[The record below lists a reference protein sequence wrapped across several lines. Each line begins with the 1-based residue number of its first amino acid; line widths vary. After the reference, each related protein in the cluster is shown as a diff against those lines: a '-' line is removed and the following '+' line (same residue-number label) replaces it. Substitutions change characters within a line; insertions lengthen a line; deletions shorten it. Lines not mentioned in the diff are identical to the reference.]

1 MKKLII
7 FSLLVVCF
15 VQATFAIPAYPK
27 PLKVKQADGSWI
39 TIQMHGD
46 EHGHYVMTSDGIP
59 LVFNAQLRNY
69 EYADWKNGEVQ
80 ASGIKATEASD
91 RSAQVKK
98 FIESQDKSAILES
111 FKRARLQQLQQVF
124 SARRNASLKNG
135 INSASPLSAV
145 SSLVSRSSSNPQEEK
160 LNNFP
165 TTGEVHS
172 LVILVQFADTKFS
185 TVGSDAHQF
194 FNSMLNEP
202 GFTYSNG
209 ANGSAR
215 DFYVNSSNGKFQPQF
230 DVIGPVTLPKKYSYY
245 GANKGSSTD
254 NPVALEEF
262 VREACT
268 LADPLVDFS
277 QYDHNQDGFI
287 DNIYFFY
294 AGKGEADSG
303 DGNAI
308 WPHSAYY
315 ADIAKEAGVT
325 QKSLKLDGIEVGNY
339 TCSNEINGTIITP
352 QPAGIG
358 TFVHEFGH
366 VLGLADHYD
375 IYYGMATFTPGSFD
389 TMDRA
394 SYNNNGNTPAAFS
407 AYERACLGWLDLTV
421 LKNGVDTLN
430 VLPDLND
437 SNKAYM
443 VPVGG
448 TNDQEYFIMENRQ
461 QKGWDAFIP
470 GHGMLLWHIDY
481 EAKAWEKNELN
492 ITGTHQRVDIVE
504 ADNKLTDN
512 TRSGDP
518 FPGTS
523 NVTQCNLTS
532 WAGGKVMSLDDIEEK
547 DGIINL
553 MLGGLNLKLNTPD
566 VKVTEV
572 QDSSIVVGWT
582 DVPVAKRYVLNISSV
597 VNGKKESLPLYN
609 NKVYT
614 AAQPSLHVEGL
625 SPETTYEITLQANRG
640 SYSSDVYT
648 QQFTTAAIP
657 FSKYYVTD
665 VKATAVGKTGFT
677 ASWKGMEVADD
688 YVVTL
693 HKLVY
698 ATEATQKGYDFS
710 KELEG
715 MPSLWKTNGN
725 LSVNNYGEE
734 SPCLRLNKIDTY
746 LKMASVGHRIS
757 SVKFFAKS
765 SSSTKATLAV
775 EAYQNGEWKQ
785 IATLQG
791 GADMASG
798 DTYSYDL
805 PELADSVRLNVIQR
819 TSGAFYI
826 DDVLLGCNALIHEP
840 VAAYQKVSTNG
851 KTEFAFSGLDTDA
864 TYALVVNA
872 SKKGELSYGSK
883 ELIVTPASSTGIS
896 SVTATPSR
904 NGQKRYYDLN
914 GRRVPAKEMRHGI
927 YIVKQGNSVYKIVR

>member
-1 MKKLII
+1 MKKII
-7 FSLLVVCF
+7 ILSLLVVCF
-15 VQATFAIPAYPK
+15 VQTTFAIPAYPK
-27 PLKVKQADGSWI
+27 PLKVKQADGSWL
-39 TIQMHGD
+39 TIQMRGD
-46 EHGHYVMTSDGIP
+46 EHGHYVLTSDGIP
-59 LVFNAQLRNY
+59 LVFNARQKNY
-69 EYADWKNGEVQ
+69 EYADWKNGKVQ
-80 ASGIKATEASD
+80 ASGIKAVEASE
-91 RSAQVKK
+91 RTAKVKA
-98 FIESQDKSAILES
+98 FVESQDKSAILES
-111 FKRARLQQLQQVF
+111 FKRARLQQLQQTL
-124 SARRNASLKNG
+124 SSRRNASLKAG
-135 INSASPLSAV
+135 
-145 SSLVSRSSSNPQEEK
+145 SNPQKEK

-165 TTGEVHS
+165 TIGEVHS

-194 FNSMLNEP
+194 FNNMLNEP

-215 DFYVNSSNGKFQPQF
+215 DFYLNSSNGRFQPQF
-230 DVIGPVTLPKKYSYY
+230 DVIGPVTLPEKYSYY
-245 GANKGSSTD
+245 GANQGSSVD
-254 NPVALEEF
+254 NPARLEQF

-277 QYDHNQDGFI
+277 QYDHNQDGYI

-315 ADIAKEAGVT
+315 SDMAKDAGLSET
-325 QKSLKLDGIEVGNY
+325 SLKLNGVEVGNY
-339 TCSNEINGTIITP
+339 TCSNEINGTLITP

-375 IYYGMATFTPGSFD
+375 VNYGITTFAPGSFD
-389 TMDRA
+389 TMAQA

-481 EAKAWEKNELN
+481 DAKAWEKNELN
-492 ITGTHQRVDIVE
+492 ITGTHQRLDIVE

-512 TRSGDP
+512 TRAGDP

-547 DGIINL
+547 DGVINL

-582 DVPVAKRYVLNISSV
+582 DVPVAKQYVLNISSV

-614 AAQPSLHVEGL
+614 AAQPSLHVERL

-677 ASWKGMEVADD
+677 ASWKGMEAADD

-725 LSVNNYGEE
+725 LSMNNYGEK

-746 LKMASVGHRIS
+746 LKMASAGNRIS

-851 KTEFAFSGLDTDA
+851 KTEFAFSGLETDA

-872 SKKGELSYGSK
+872 SKKGELSYSSK

-904 NGQKRYYDLN
+904 NGQKIFYDLN
-914 GRRVPAKEMRHGI
+914 GRRVSAKEMRHGI

>member
-1 MKKLII
+1 M
-7 FSLLVVCF
+7 
-15 VQATFAIPAYPK
+15 QTTFAIPAYPK
-27 PLKVKQADGSWI
+27 PLKVKQADGSWL
-39 TIQMHGD
+39 TIQMRGD
-46 EHGHYVMTSDGIP
+46 EHGHYVLTSDGIP
-59 LVFNAQLRNY
+59 LVFNARQENY
-69 EYADWKNGEVQ
+69 EYADWKDGKVQ
-80 ASGIKATEASD
+80 ASGIKAVEASE
-91 RSAQVKK
+91 RTAKVKA
-98 FIESQDKSAILES
+98 FVESLDKSAILES
-111 FKRARLQQLQQVF
+111 FKRARLQQLQQTL
-124 SARRNASLKNG
+124 SSRRNASLKAG
-135 INSASPLSAV
+135 
-145 SSLVSRSSSNPQEEK
+145 SNPQKEK

-165 TTGEVHS
+165 TIGEVHS

-194 FNSMLNEP
+194 FNNMLNEP

-215 DFYVNSSNGKFQPQF
+215 DFYLNSSNGRFQPQF
-230 DVIGPVTLPKKYSYY
+230 DVIGPVTLPEKYSYY
-245 GANKGSSTD
+245 GANQGSSVD
-254 NPVALEEF
+254 NPARLEQF

-277 QYDHNQDGFI
+277 QYDHNQDGYI

-315 ADIAKEAGVT
+315 SDMAKDAGLSET
-325 QKSLKLDGIEVGNY
+325 SLKLNGVEVGNY
-339 TCSNEINGTIITP
+339 TCSNEINGTLITP

-375 IYYGMATFTPGSFD
+375 VNYGMTTFAPGSFD
-389 TMDRA
+389 TMAQA

-421 LKNGVDTLN
+421 LKNGVDSLN

-437 SNKAYM
+437 SNKAYV

-448 TNDQEYFIMENRQ
+448 TNDEEYFIMENRQ
-461 QKGWDAFIP
+461 KKGWDAFIP

-481 EAKAWEKNELN
+481 DAKAWEKNELN

-512 TRSGDP
+512 TRAGDP

-648 QQFTTAAIP
+648 QQLTTAAIP

-677 ASWKGMEVADD
+677 ASWEGMEAADD

-725 LSVNNYGEE
+725 LSMNNYGEE

-746 LKMASVGHRIS
+746 LKMASAGNRIS

-775 EAYQNGEWKQ
+775 EAYQNREWKQ

-851 KTEFAFSGLDTDA
+851 KTEFAFSGLETDA

-872 SKKGELSYGSK
+872 SKKGELSYSSK

-896 SVTATPSR
+896 SVTVTPSR
-904 NGQKRYYDLN
+904 NGQKRFYDLN
-914 GRRVPAKEMRHGI
+914 GRRVSAKEMRHGI
-927 YIVKQGNSVYKIVR
+927 YIVKQGNCVYKIVR

>member
-315 ADIAKEAGVT
+315 ADIAKEAGGT

-481 EAKAWEKNELN
+481 DAKAWEKNELN

-597 VNGKKESLPLYN
+597 VNGKKEPLPLYN

-614 AAQPSLHVEGL
+614 AAQPSLHVERL

-677 ASWKGMEVADD
+677 ASWKGMEAADD

-725 LSVNNYGEE
+725 LSMNNYGEE

-746 LKMASVGHRIS
+746 LKMASVGNRIS

-883 ELIVTPASSTGIS
+883 ELIVIPASSTGIS

-914 GRRVPAKEMRHGI
+914 GRRVSAKEMRHGI

>member
-1 MKKLII
+1 MKKIII

-15 VQATFAIPAYPK
+15 VQTTFAIPAYPK
-27 PLKVKQADGSWI
+27 PLKVKQADGSWL
-39 TIQMHGD
+39 TIQMRGD
-46 EHGHYVMTSDGIP
+46 EHGHYVLTSDGIP
-59 LVFNAQLRNY
+59 LVFNARQENY
-69 EYADWKNGEVQ
+69 EYADWKDGKVQ
-80 ASGIKATEASD
+80 ASGIKAVEASE
-91 RSAQVKK
+91 RTAKVKV
-98 FIESQDKSAILES
+98 FVESLDKSAILES
-111 FKRARLQQLQQVF
+111 FKRARLQQLQQTL
-124 SARRNASLKNG
+124 SSRRNASLKAG
-135 INSASPLSAV
+135 
-145 SSLVSRSSSNPQEEK
+145 SNPQKEK

-165 TTGEVHS
+165 TIGEVHS

-194 FNSMLNEP
+194 FNNMLNEP

-215 DFYVNSSNGKFQPQF
+215 DFYLNSSNGRFQPQF
-230 DVIGPVTLPKKYSYY
+230 DVIGPVTLPEKYSYY
-245 GANKGSSTD
+245 GANQGSSVD
-254 NPVALEEF
+254 NPARLEQF

-277 QYDHNQDGFI
+277 QYDHNQDGYI

-315 ADIAKEAGVT
+315 SDMAKDAGLSET
-325 QKSLKLDGIEVGNY
+325 SLKLDGIEVGNY
-339 TCSNEINGTIITP
+339 TCSNEINGTLITP

-375 IYYGMATFTPGSFD
+375 VNYGMTTFAPGSFD
-389 TMDRA
+389 TMAQA

-421 LKNGVDTLN
+421 LKNGVDSLN

-437 SNKAYM
+437 SNKAYV

-448 TNDQEYFIMENRQ
+448 TNDEEYFIMENRQ
-461 QKGWDAFIP
+461 KKGWDAFIP

-481 EAKAWEKNELN
+481 DAKAWEKNELN

-512 TRSGDP
+512 TRAGDP

-648 QQFTTAAIP
+648 QQLTTAAIP

-677 ASWKGMEVADD
+677 ASWKGMEAADD

-710 KELEG
+710 DELDG

-725 LSVNNYGEE
+725 LSMNNYGEE

-746 LKMASVGHRIS
+746 LKMASVGNRIS

-851 KTEFAFSGLDTDA
+851 KTEFAFSGLETDA

-872 SKKGELSYGSK
+872 SKKGELSYSSK

-896 SVTATPSR
+896 SVTVTPSR
-904 NGQKRYYDLN
+904 NGQKRFYDLN
-914 GRRVPAKEMRHGI
+914 GRRVSAKEMRHGI
-927 YIVKQGNSVYKIVR
+927 YIVKQGNCVYKIVR

>member
-1 MKKLII
+1 MKRIII

-15 VQATFAIPAYPK
+15 VQTTFAIPAYPK
-27 PLKVKQADGSWI
+27 PLKVKQADGSWL
-39 TIQMHGD
+39 TIQMRGD
-46 EHGHYVMTSDGIP
+46 EHGHYVLTSDGIP
-59 LVFNAQLRNY
+59 LVFNARQENY
-69 EYADWKNGEVQ
+69 EYADWKDGKVQ
-80 ASGIKATEASD
+80 ASGIKAVEASE
-91 RSAQVKK
+91 RTAKVKA
-98 FIESQDKSAILES
+98 FVESLDKSAILES
-111 FKRARLQQLQQVF
+111 FKRARLQQLQQTL
-124 SARRNASLKNG
+124 SSRRNASLKAG
-135 INSASPLSAV
+135 
-145 SSLVSRSSSNPQEEK
+145 SNPQKEK

-165 TTGEVHS
+165 TIGEVHS

-194 FNSMLNEP
+194 FNNMLNEP

-215 DFYVNSSNGKFQPQF
+215 DFYLNSSNGRFQPQF
-230 DVIGPVTLPKKYSYY
+230 DVIGPVTLPEKYSYY
-245 GANKGSSTD
+245 GANQGSSVD
-254 NPVALEEF
+254 NPARLEQF

-277 QYDHNQDGFI
+277 QYDHNQDGYI

-315 ADIAKEAGVT
+315 SDMAKDAGLSET
-325 QKSLKLDGIEVGNY
+325 SLKLDGIEVGNY
-339 TCSNEINGTIITP
+339 TCSNEINGTLITP

-375 IYYGMATFTPGSFD
+375 VNYGMTTFAPGSFD
-389 TMDRA
+389 TMAQA

-421 LKNGVDTLN
+421 LKNGVDSLN

-437 SNKAYM
+437 SNKAYV

-448 TNDQEYFIMENRQ
+448 TNDEEYFIMENRQ
-461 QKGWDAFIP
+461 KKGWDAFIP

-481 EAKAWEKNELN
+481 DAKAWEKNELN

-512 TRSGDP
+512 TRAGDP

-677 ASWKGMEVADD
+677 ASWKGMEAADD

-725 LSVNNYGEE
+725 LSMNNYGEE

-791 GADMASG
+791 GTDMASG

-872 SKKGELSYGSK
+872 SKKGELSYSSK
-883 ELIVTPASSTGIS
+883 ELIVIPASSTGIS

>member
-1 MKKLII
+1 M
-7 FSLLVVCF
+7 
-15 VQATFAIPAYPK
+15 QTTFAIPAYPK
-27 PLKVKQADGSWI
+27 PLKVKQADGSWL
-39 TIQMHGD
+39 TIQMRGD
-46 EHGHYVMTSDGIP
+46 EHGHYVLTSDGIP
-59 LVFNAQLRNY
+59 LVFNARQENY
-69 EYADWKNGEVQ
+69 EYADWKDGKVQ
-80 ASGIKATEASD
+80 ASGIKAVEASE
-91 RSAQVKK
+91 RTAKVKA
-98 FIESQDKSAILES
+98 FVESLDKSAILES
-111 FKRARLQQLQQVF
+111 FKRARLQQLQQTL
-124 SARRNASLKNG
+124 SSRRNASLKAG
-135 INSASPLSAV
+135 
-145 SSLVSRSSSNPQEEK
+145 SNPQKEK

-165 TTGEVHS
+165 TIGEVHS

-194 FNSMLNEP
+194 FNNMLNEP

-215 DFYVNSSNGKFQPQF
+215 DFYLNSSNGRFQPQF
-230 DVIGPVTLPKKYSYY
+230 DVIGPVTLSEKYSYY
-245 GANKGSSTD
+245 GANQGSSVD
-254 NPVALEEF
+254 NPARLEQF

-277 QYDHNQDGFI
+277 QYDHNQDGYI

-315 ADIAKEAGVT
+315 SDMAKDAGLSET
-325 QKSLKLDGIEVGNY
+325 SLKLNGVEVGNY
-339 TCSNEINGTIITP
+339 TCSNEINGTLITP

-375 IYYGMATFTPGSFD
+375 VNYGMTTFAPGSFD
-389 TMDRA
+389 TMAQA

-421 LKNGVDTLN
+421 LKNGVDSLN

-437 SNKAYM
+437 SNKAYV

-448 TNDQEYFIMENRQ
+448 TNDEEYFIMENRQ
-461 QKGWDAFIP
+461 KKGWDAFIP

-481 EAKAWEKNELN
+481 DAKAWEKNELN

-512 TRSGDP
+512 TRAGDP

-547 DGIINL
+547 DGVINL

-648 QQFTTAAIP
+648 QQLTTAAIP

-677 ASWKGMEVADD
+677 ASWEGMEAADD

-698 ATEATQKGYDFS
+698 ATEATLNGYDFS
-710 KELEG
+710 DELEG

-725 LSVNNYGEE
+725 LSMNNYGEE

-746 LKMASVGHRIS
+746 LKMASVGNRIS

-775 EAYQNGEWKQ
+775 EAYQNREWKQ

-851 KTEFAFSGLDTDA
+851 KTEFAFSGLETDA

-872 SKKGELSYGSK
+872 SKKGELSYSSK

-896 SVTATPSR
+896 SVTVTPSR
-904 NGQKRYYDLN
+904 NGQKRFYDLN
-914 GRRVPAKEMRHGI
+914 GRRVSAKEMRHGI
-927 YIVKQGNSVYKIVR
+927 YIVKQGNCVYKIVR

>member
-1 MKKLII
+1 M
-7 FSLLVVCF
+7 
-15 VQATFAIPAYPK
+15 QATFAIPAYPK

-80 ASGIKATEASD
+80 ASSIKATEASD

-315 ADIAKEAGVT
+315 ADIAKEAGAT

-339 TCSNEINGTIITP
+339 TCSNEINGTVIKP

-481 EAKAWEKNELN
+481 DAKAWEKNELN

-512 TRSGDP
+512 TRAGDP

-547 DGIINL
+547 DGVINL

-572 QDSSIVVGWT
+572 QDSSIVIGWT
-582 DVPVAKRYVLNISSV
+582 DVPVAKQYVLNISSV

-614 AAQPSLHVEGL
+614 AAQPSLHVERL

-677 ASWKGMEVADD
+677 ASWKGMEAADD

-725 LSVNNYGEE
+725 LSMNNYGEE

-746 LKMASVGHRIS
+746 LKMASAGNRIS

-851 KTEFAFSGLDTDA
+851 KTEFAFSGLETDA

-872 SKKGELSYGSK
+872 SKKGELSYSSQ

-904 NGQKRYYDLN
+904 NGQKRFYDLN
-914 GRRVPAKEMRHGI
+914 GRRVSAKEMRHGI

>member
-1 MKKLII
+1 MKRIII

-15 VQATFAIPAYPK
+15 VQTTFAIPAYPK
-27 PLKVKQADGSWI
+27 PLKVKQADGSWL
-39 TIQMHGD
+39 TIQMRGD
-46 EHGHYVMTSDGIP
+46 EHGHYVLTSDGIP
-59 LVFNAQLRNY
+59 LVFNARQKNY
-69 EYADWKNGEVQ
+69 EYADWKDGKVQ
-80 ASGIKATEASD
+80 ASGIKAAEASE
-91 RSAQVKK
+91 RTAKVKAFVK
-98 FIESQDKSAILES
+98 SQDKSAILES
-111 FKRARLQQLQQVF
+111 FKRARLQQLQQTL
-124 SARRNASLKNG
+124 SSRRNVSLK
-135 INSASPLSAV
+135 A
-145 SSLVSRSSSNPQEEK
+145 SSNPQKEK

-165 TTGEVHS
+165 TIGEVHS

-194 FNSMLNEP
+194 FNNMLNEP

-215 DFYVNSSNGKFQPQF
+215 DFYLNSSNGRFQPQF
-230 DVIGPVTLPKKYSYY
+230 DVIGPVTLPEKYSYY
-245 GANKGSSTD
+245 GANQGSSVD
-254 NPVALEEF
+254 NPARLEQF

-277 QYDHNQDGFI
+277 QYDHNQDGYI

-315 ADIAKEAGVT
+315 SDMAKDAGLSET
-325 QKSLKLDGIEVGNY
+325 SLKLNGVEVGNY
-339 TCSNEINGTIITP
+339 TCSNEINGTLITP

-375 IYYGMATFTPGSFD
+375 VNYGMTTFAPGSFD
-389 TMDRA
+389 TMAQA

-421 LKNGVDTLN
+421 LKDGVDSLN

-437 SNKAYM
+437 SNKAYV

-448 TNDQEYFIMENRQ
+448 TNDEEYFIMENRQ
-461 QKGWDAFIP
+461 KKGWDAFIP

-481 EAKAWEKNELN
+481 DAKAWEKNELN

-504 ADNKLTDN
+504 ADNKLSDN
-512 TRSGDP
+512 TRAGDP

-640 SYSSDVYT
+640 SYSSAVYT
-648 QQFTTAAIP
+648 QQLTTAAIP

-677 ASWKGMEVADD
+677 ASWEGMEAADD

-710 KELEG
+710 DELEG

-725 LSVNNYGEE
+725 LSMNNYGEE

-746 LKMASVGHRIS
+746 LKMASVGNRIS

-851 KTEFAFSGLDTDA
+851 KTEFAFSGLETDA

-872 SKKGELSYGSK
+872 SKKGELSYSSK

-896 SVTATPSR
+896 SVTVTPSR
-904 NGQKRYYDLN
+904 NGQKRFYDLN
-914 GRRVPAKEMRHGI
+914 GRRVSAKEMRHGI
-927 YIVKQGNSVYKIVR
+927 YIVKQGNCVYKIVR

>member
-1 MKKLII
+1 MKKIII

-15 VQATFAIPAYPK
+15 VQTTFAIPAYPK
-27 PLKVKQADGSWI
+27 PLKVKQADGSWL
-39 TIQMHGD
+39 TIQMRGD
-46 EHGHYVMTSDGIP
+46 EHGHYVLTSDGIP
-59 LVFNAQLRNY
+59 LVFNARQKNY
-69 EYADWKNGEVQ
+69 EYADWKDGKVQ
-80 ASGIKATEASD
+80 ASGIKAVEASE
-91 RSAQVKK
+91 RTAKVKA
-98 FIESQDKSAILES
+98 FVESQDKSAILES
-111 FKRARLQQLQQVF
+111 FKRARLQQLQQTL
-124 SARRNASLKNG
+124 SSRRNASLKAG
-135 INSASPLSAV
+135 
-145 SSLVSRSSSNPQEEK
+145 SNPQKEK

-165 TTGEVHS
+165 TIGEVHS

-185 TVGSDAHQF
+185 TVGSDAYQF
-194 FNSMLNEP
+194 FNNMLNEP

-215 DFYVNSSNGKFQPQF
+215 DFYLNSSNGRFQPQF
-230 DVIGPVTLPKKYSYY
+230 DVIGPVTLPEKYSYY
-245 GANKGSSTD
+245 GANQGSSVD
-254 NPVALEEF
+254 NPVRLEEF
-262 VREACT
+262 VREACK
-268 LADPLVDFS
+268 LADPSVDFS
-277 QYDHNQDGFI
+277 QYDHNQDGYI

-315 ADIAKEAGVT
+315 SDIASQAGT
-325 QKSLKLDGIEVGNY
+325 AQTSLKLDGVEVGNY

-375 IYYGMATFTPGSFD
+375 VNYGITTFAPGYFD
-389 TMDRA
+389 TMAQA

-407 AYERACLGWLDLTV
+407 AYERACLGWIDLTV

-437 SNKAYM
+437 SNKAYV

-481 EAKAWEKNELN
+481 DAKAWEKNELN
-492 ITGTHQRVDIVE
+492 ITADHQRVDIVE
-504 ADNKLTDN
+504 ADKKLTDN
-512 TRSGDP
+512 TRAGDP

-547 DGIINL
+547 DGVINL

-625 SPETTYEITLQANRG
+625 SPETTYEITLQASRG

-677 ASWKGMEVADD
+677 ASWKGMEAADD

-698 ATEATQKGYDFS
+698 ATEATQKGYDFG

-715 MPSLWKTNGN
+715 MPSLWETNGN
-725 LSVNNYGEE
+725 LSMNNYGEE

-746 LKMASVGHRIS
+746 LKMASAGNRIS

-775 EAYQNGEWKQ
+775 EAYQNREWKQ

-851 KTEFAFSGLDTDA
+851 KTEFAFSGLETDA

-872 SKKGELSYGSK
+872 SKKGELSYSSK

-904 NGQKRYYDLN
+904 NGQKRFYDLN
-914 GRRVPAKEMRHGI
+914 GRRVSAKEMRHGI

>member
-1 MKKLII
+1 MKRIII

-15 VQATFAIPAYPK
+15 VQTTFAIPAYPK
-27 PLKVKQADGSWI
+27 PLKVKQADGSWL
-39 TIQMHGD
+39 TIQMRGD
-46 EHGHYVMTSDGIP
+46 EHGHYVLTSDGIP
-59 LVFNAQLRNY
+59 LVFNARQKNY
-69 EYADWKNGEVQ
+69 EYADWKDGKVQ
-80 ASGIKATEASD
+80 ASGIKAVEASE
-91 RSAQVKK
+91 RTAKVKA
-98 FIESQDKSAILES
+98 FVESQDKSAILES
-111 FKRARLQQLQQVF
+111 FKRARLQQLQQTL
-124 SARRNASLKNG
+124 SSRRNASLKAG
-135 INSASPLSAV
+135 
-145 SSLVSRSSSNPQEEK
+145 SNPQKEK

-165 TTGEVHS
+165 TIGEVHS

-194 FNSMLNEP
+194 FNNMLNEP

-215 DFYVNSSNGKFQPQF
+215 DFYLNSSNGRFQPQF
-230 DVIGPVTLPKKYSYY
+230 DVIGPVTLPEKYSYY
-245 GANKGSSTD
+245 GANQGSSVD
-254 NPVALEEF
+254 NPARLEQF

-277 QYDHNQDGFI
+277 QYDHNQDGYI

-315 ADIAKEAGVT
+315 SDMAKDAGLSET
-325 QKSLKLDGIEVGNY
+325 SLKLDGIEVGNY
-339 TCSNEINGTIITP
+339 TCSNEINGTLITP

-375 IYYGMATFTPGSFD
+375 VNYGMTTFAPGSFD
-389 TMDRA
+389 TMAQA

-421 LKNGVDTLN
+421 LKNGVDSLN

-437 SNKAYM
+437 SNKAYV

-448 TNDQEYFIMENRQ
+448 TNDEEYFIMENRQ
-461 QKGWDAFIP
+461 KKGWDAFIP

-481 EAKAWEKNELN
+481 DAKAWEKNELN

-512 TRSGDP
+512 TRAGDP

-572 QDSSIVVGWT
+572 LDSSIVVGWT

-640 SYSSDVYT
+640 SYSSDVYI
-648 QQFTTAAIP
+648 QQLTTAAIP

-677 ASWKGMEVADD
+677 ASWEGMEAADD

-710 KELEG
+710 DELEG

-725 LSVNNYGEE
+725 LSMNNYGEE

-746 LKMASVGHRIS
+746 LKMASVGNRIS

-851 KTEFAFSGLDTDA
+851 KTEFAFSGLETDA

-872 SKKGELSYGSK
+872 SKKGELSYSSK

-896 SVTATPSR
+896 SVTVTPSR
-904 NGQKRYYDLN
+904 NGQKRFYDLN
-914 GRRVPAKEMRHGI
+914 GRRVSAKEMRHGI
-927 YIVKQGNSVYKIVR
+927 YIVKQGNCVYKIVR

>member
-1 MKKLII
+1 M
-7 FSLLVVCF
+7 
-15 VQATFAIPAYPK
+15 QTTFAIPAYPK
-27 PLKVKQADGSWI
+27 PLKVKQADGSWL
-39 TIQMHGD
+39 TIQMRGD
-46 EHGHYVMTSDGIP
+46 EHGHYVLTSDGIP
-59 LVFNAQLRNY
+59 LVFNARQENY
-69 EYADWKNGEVQ
+69 EYADWKDGKVQ
-80 ASGIKATEASD
+80 ASGIKAAEASE
-91 RSAQVKK
+91 RTAKVKAFVK
-98 FIESQDKSAILES
+98 SQDKSAILES
-111 FKRARLQQLQQVF
+111 FKRARLQQLQQTL
-124 SARRNASLKNG
+124 SSRRNASLKAG
-135 INSASPLSAV
+135 
-145 SSLVSRSSSNPQEEK
+145 SNPQKEK

-165 TTGEVHS
+165 TIGEVHS

-194 FNSMLNEP
+194 FNNMLNEP

-215 DFYVNSSNGKFQPQF
+215 DFYLNSSNGRFQPQF
-230 DVIGPVTLPKKYSYY
+230 DVIGPVTLSEKYSYY
-245 GANKGSSTD
+245 GANQGSSVD
-254 NPVALEEF
+254 NPARLEQF

-277 QYDHNQDGFI
+277 QYDHNQDGYI

-315 ADIAKEAGVT
+315 SDMAKDAGLSET
-325 QKSLKLDGIEVGNY
+325 SLKLNGVEVGNY
-339 TCSNEINGTIITP
+339 TCSNEINGTLITP

-375 IYYGMATFTPGSFD
+375 VNYGMTTFAPGSFD
-389 TMDRA
+389 TMAQA

-421 LKNGVDTLN
+421 LKNGVDSLN

-437 SNKAYM
+437 SNKAYV

-448 TNDQEYFIMENRQ
+448 TNDEEYFIMENRQ
-461 QKGWDAFIP
+461 KKGWDAFIP

-481 EAKAWEKNELN
+481 DAKAWEKNELN

-512 TRSGDP
+512 TRAGDP

-614 AAQPSLHVEGL
+614 AAQPSLHVERL

-677 ASWKGMEVADD
+677 ASWEGMEAADD

-698 ATEATQKGYDFS
+698 ATEATLNGYDFS
-710 KELEG
+710 DELEG

-725 LSVNNYGEE
+725 LSMNNYGEE

-746 LKMASVGHRIS
+746 LKMASVGNRIS

-775 EAYQNGEWKQ
+775 EAYQNREWKQ

-851 KTEFAFSGLDTDA
+851 KTEFAFSGLETDA

-872 SKKGELSYGSK
+872 SKKGELSYSSK

-896 SVTATPSR
+896 SVTVTPSR
-904 NGQKRYYDLN
+904 NGQKRFYDLN
-914 GRRVPAKEMRHGI
+914 GRRVSAKEMRHGI
-927 YIVKQGNSVYKIVR
+927 YIVKQGNCVYKIVR

>member
-1 MKKLII
+1 MKKIII

-15 VQATFAIPAYPK
+15 VQTTFAIPAYPK
-27 PLKVKQADGSWI
+27 PLKVKQADGSWL
-39 TIQMHGD
+39 TIQMRGD
-46 EHGHYVMTSDGIP
+46 EHGHYVLTSDGIP
-59 LVFNAQLRNY
+59 LVFNARQENY
-69 EYADWKNGEVQ
+69 EYADWKDGKVQ
-80 ASGIKATEASD
+80 ASGIKAVEASE
-91 RSAQVKK
+91 RTAKVKA
-98 FIESQDKSAILES
+98 FVESLDKSAILES
-111 FKRARLQQLQQVF
+111 FKRARLQQLQQTL
-124 SARRNASLKNG
+124 SSRRNASLKAG
-135 INSASPLSAV
+135 
-145 SSLVSRSSSNPQEEK
+145 SNPQKEK

-165 TTGEVHS
+165 TIGEVHS

-194 FNSMLNEP
+194 FNNMLNEP

-215 DFYVNSSNGKFQPQF
+215 DFYLNSSNGRFQPQF
-230 DVIGPVTLPKKYSYY
+230 DVIGPVTLPEKYSYY
-245 GANKGSSTD
+245 GANQGSSVD
-254 NPVALEEF
+254 NPARLEQF

-277 QYDHNQDGFI
+277 QYDHNQDGYI

-315 ADIAKEAGVT
+315 SDMAKDAGLSET
-325 QKSLKLDGIEVGNY
+325 SLKLDGIEVGNY
-339 TCSNEINGTIITP
+339 TCSNEINGTLITP

-375 IYYGMATFTPGSFD
+375 VNYGMTTFAPGSFD
-389 TMDRA
+389 TMAQA

-421 LKNGVDTLN
+421 LKNGVDSLN

-437 SNKAYM
+437 SNKAYV

-448 TNDQEYFIMENRQ
+448 TNDEEYFIMENRQ
-461 QKGWDAFIP
+461 KKGWDAFIP

-481 EAKAWEKNELN
+481 DAKAWEKNELN

-512 TRSGDP
+512 TRAGDP

-677 ASWKGMEVADD
+677 ASWKGMEAADD

-725 LSVNNYGEE
+725 LSMNNYGEE

-746 LKMASVGHRIS
+746 LKMSSAGNRIS

-914 GRRVPAKEMRHGI
+914 GRRVSATEMRHGI

>member
-1 MKKLII
+1 MKKIII

-15 VQATFAIPAYPK
+15 VQTTFAIPAYPK
-27 PLKVKQADGSWI
+27 PLKVKQADGSWL
-39 TIQMHGD
+39 TIQMRGD
-46 EHGHYVMTSDGIP
+46 EHGHYVLTPDGIP
-59 LVFNAQLRNY
+59 LVFNARQENY
-69 EYADWKNGEVQ
+69 EYADWKDGKVQ
-80 ASGIKATEASD
+80 ASGIKAVEASE
-91 RSAQVKK
+91 RTAKVKA
-98 FIESQDKSAILES
+98 FVESLDKSAILES
-111 FKRARLQQLQQVF
+111 FKRARLQQLQQTL
-124 SARRNASLKNG
+124 SSRRNASLKAG
-135 INSASPLSAV
+135 
-145 SSLVSRSSSNPQEEK
+145 SNPQKEK

-165 TTGEVHS
+165 TIGEVHS

-194 FNSMLNEP
+194 FNNMLNEP

-215 DFYVNSSNGKFQPQF
+215 DFYLNSSNGRFQPQF
-230 DVIGPVTLPKKYSYY
+230 DVIGPVTLPEKYSYY
-245 GANKGSSTD
+245 GANQGSSVD
-254 NPVALEEF
+254 NPARLEQF

-277 QYDHNQDGFI
+277 QYDHNQDGYI

-315 ADIAKEAGVT
+315 SDMAKDAGLSET
-325 QKSLKLDGIEVGNY
+325 SLKLDGIEVGNY
-339 TCSNEINGTIITP
+339 TCSNEINGTLITP

-375 IYYGMATFTPGSFD
+375 VNYGMTTFAPGSFD
-389 TMDRA
+389 TMAQA

-421 LKNGVDTLN
+421 LKNGVDSLN

-437 SNKAYM
+437 SNKAYV

-448 TNDQEYFIMENRQ
+448 TNDEEYFIMENRQ
-461 QKGWDAFIP
+461 KKGWDAFIP

-481 EAKAWEKNELN
+481 DAKAWEKNELN

-512 TRSGDP
+512 TRAGDP

-648 QQFTTAAIP
+648 QQLTTAAIP

-677 ASWKGMEVADD
+677 ASWKGMEAADD

-698 ATEATQKGYDFS
+698 ATESTQKGYDFS
-710 KELEG
+710 DELEG
-715 MPSLWKTNGN
+715 MPSLWETNGN
-725 LSVNNYGEE
+725 LSMNNYGEE

-746 LKMASVGHRIS
+746 LKMASAGNRIS

-840 VAAYQKVSTNG
+840 VAAYQKASTNG
-851 KTEFAFSGLDTDA
+851 KTEFAFSGLETDA

-872 SKKGELSYGSK
+872 SKKGELSYSSK

-904 NGQKRYYDLN
+904 NGQKRFYDLN
-914 GRRVPAKEMRHGI
+914 GRRVSAKEMRYGI

>member
-1 MKKLII
+1 MKRIII

-15 VQATFAIPAYPK
+15 VQTTFAIPAYPK
-27 PLKVKQADGSWI
+27 PLKVKQADGSWL
-39 TIQMHGD
+39 TIQMRGD
-46 EHGHYVMTSDGIP
+46 EHGHYVLTSDGIP
-59 LVFNAQLRNY
+59 LVFNARQKNY
-69 EYADWKNGEVQ
+69 EYADWKDGKVQ
-80 ASGIKATEASD
+80 ASGIKAVEASE
-91 RSAQVKK
+91 RTAKVKA
-98 FIESQDKSAILES
+98 FVESQDKSAILES
-111 FKRARLQQLQQVF
+111 FKRARLQQLQQTL
-124 SARRNASLKNG
+124 SSRRNASLKVG
-135 INSASPLSAV
+135 
-145 SSLVSRSSSNPQEEK
+145 SNPQKEK

-165 TTGEVHS
+165 TIGEVHS

-194 FNSMLNEP
+194 FNNMLNEP

-215 DFYVNSSNGKFQPQF
+215 DFYLNSSNGRFQPQF
-230 DVIGPVTLPKKYSYY
+230 DVIGPVTLPEKYSYY
-245 GANKGSSTD
+245 GANKGSSVD
-254 NPVALEEF
+254 NPVRLEEF

-268 LADPLVDFS
+268 LAAPSVDFS

-315 ADIAKEAGVT
+315 SDIATQAGAAQT
-325 QKSLKLDGIEVGNY
+325 SLKLNGVEVGNY
-339 TCSNEINGTIITP
+339 TCSNEINGTLITP

-375 IYYGMATFTPGSFD
+375 VNYGITTFAPGSFD
-389 TMDRA
+389 TMAQA

-448 TNDQEYFIMENRQ
+448 TDDQEYFIMENRQ

-481 EAKAWEKNELN
+481 DAKAWEKNELN
-492 ITGTHQRVDIVE
+492 ISGTHQRLDIVE

-512 TRSGDP
+512 TRAGDP

-547 DGIINL
+547 DGVINL

-582 DVPVAKRYVLNISSV
+582 DVPVAKQYVLNISSV

-614 AAQPSLHVEGL
+614 VAQPSLHVERL

-640 SYSSDVYT
+640 SYSSDGYT

-677 ASWKGMEVADD
+677 ASWKGMEAADD

-725 LSVNNYGEE
+725 LSMNNYGEE

-746 LKMASVGHRIS
+746 LKMASAGNRIS

-840 VAAYQKVSTNG
+840 VAAYQKVSTHG
-851 KTEFAFSGLDTDA
+851 KTEFAFSGLESDA
-864 TYALVVNA
+864 TYALVVNG
-872 SKKGELSYGSK
+872 SKKGELSYSSK

-904 NGQKRYYDLN
+904 HGKKVFYDLN
-914 GRRVPAKEMRHGI
+914 GRRVSAKEMRHGI

>member
-1 MKKLII
+1 MKRIII

-15 VQATFAIPAYPK
+15 VQTTFAIPAYPK
-27 PLKVKQADGSWI
+27 PLKVKQADGSWL
-39 TIQMHGD
+39 TIQMRGD
-46 EHGHYVMTSDGIP
+46 EHGHYVLTSDGIP
-59 LVFNAQLRNY
+59 LVFNARQENY
-69 EYADWKNGEVQ
+69 EYADWKDGKVQ
-80 ASGIKATEASD
+80 ASGIKAVEASE
-91 RSAQVKK
+91 RTAKVKA
-98 FIESQDKSAILES
+98 FVESLDKSAILES
-111 FKRARLQQLQQVF
+111 FKRARLQQLQQTL
-124 SARRNASLKNG
+124 SSRRNASLKAG
-135 INSASPLSAV
+135 
-145 SSLVSRSSSNPQEEK
+145 SNPQKEK

-165 TTGEVHS
+165 TIGEVHS

-194 FNSMLNEP
+194 FNNMLNEP

-215 DFYVNSSNGKFQPQF
+215 DFYLNSSNGRFQPQF
-230 DVIGPVTLPKKYSYY
+230 DVIGPVTLPEKYSYY
-245 GANKGSSTD
+245 GANQGSSVD
-254 NPVALEEF
+254 NPARLEQF

-277 QYDHNQDGFI
+277 QYDHNQDGYI

-315 ADIAKEAGVT
+315 SDMAKDAGLSET
-325 QKSLKLDGIEVGNY
+325 SLKLDGIEVGNY
-339 TCSNEINGTIITP
+339 TCSNEINGTLITP

-375 IYYGMATFTPGSFD
+375 VNYGMTTFAPGSFD
-389 TMDRA
+389 TMAQA

-421 LKNGVDTLN
+421 LKNGVDSLN

-437 SNKAYM
+437 SNKAYV

-448 TNDQEYFIMENRQ
+448 TNDEEYFIMENRQ
-461 QKGWDAFIP
+461 KKGWDAFIP

-481 EAKAWEKNELN
+481 DAKAWEKNELN

-512 TRSGDP
+512 TRAGDP

-648 QQFTTAAIP
+648 QQLTTAAIP

-677 ASWKGMEVADD
+677 ASWKGMEAADD
-688 YVVTL
+688 YVVAL

-698 ATEATQKGYDFS
+698 ATESTQKGYDFS
-710 KELEG
+710 DELEG
-715 MPSLWKTNGN
+715 MPSLWETNGN
-725 LSVNNYGEE
+725 LSMNNYGEE

-746 LKMASVGHRIS
+746 LKMASAGNRIS

-851 KTEFAFSGLDTDA
+851 KTEFAFSGLETDA

-872 SKKGELSYGSK
+872 SKKGELSYSSK

-904 NGQKRYYDLN
+904 NGQKRFYDLN
-914 GRRVPAKEMRHGI
+914 GRRVSAKEMRYGI

>member
-1 MKKLII
+1 M
-7 FSLLVVCF
+7 
-15 VQATFAIPAYPK
+15 QTTFAIPAYPK
-27 PLKVKQADGSWI
+27 PLKVKQADGSWL
-39 TIQMHGD
+39 TIQMRGD
-46 EHGHYVMTSDGIP
+46 EHGHYVLTSDGIP
-59 LVFNAQLRNY
+59 LVFNARQKNY
-69 EYADWKNGEVQ
+69 EYADWKDGKVQ
-80 ASGIKATEASD
+80 ASGIKAVEASE
-91 RSAQVKK
+91 RTAKVKA
-98 FIESQDKSAILES
+98 FVESQDKSAILES
-111 FKRARLQQLQQVF
+111 FKRARLQQLQQTL
-124 SARRNASLKNG
+124 SSRRNASLKAG
-135 INSASPLSAV
+135 
-145 SSLVSRSSSNPQEEK
+145 SNPQKEK

-165 TTGEVHS
+165 TIGEVHS

-194 FNSMLNEP
+194 FNNMLNEP

-215 DFYVNSSNGKFQPQF
+215 DFYLNSSNGRFQPQF
-230 DVIGPVTLPKKYSYY
+230 DVIGPVTLPEKYSYY
-245 GANKGSSTD
+245 GANQGSSVD
-254 NPVALEEF
+254 NPARLEQF

-277 QYDHNQDGFI
+277 QYDHNQDGYI

-315 ADIAKEAGVT
+315 SDMAKDAGLSET
-325 QKSLKLDGIEVGNY
+325 SLKLDGIEVGNY
-339 TCSNEINGTIITP
+339 TCSNEINGTLITP

-375 IYYGMATFTPGSFD
+375 VNYGMTTFAPGSFD
-389 TMDRA
+389 TMAQA

-421 LKNGVDTLN
+421 LKNGVDSLN

-437 SNKAYM
+437 SNKAYV

-448 TNDQEYFIMENRQ
+448 TNDEEYFIMENRQ
-461 QKGWDAFIP
+461 KKGWDAFIP

-481 EAKAWEKNELN
+481 DAKAWEKNELN

-512 TRSGDP
+512 TRAGDP

-640 SYSSDVYT
+640 SYSSAVYT
-648 QQFTTAAIP
+648 QQLTTAAIP

-677 ASWKGMEVADD
+677 ASWKGMEAADD

-710 KELEG
+710 DELEG

-725 LSVNNYGEE
+725 LSMNNYGEE

-746 LKMASVGHRIS
+746 LKMASVGNRIS

-851 KTEFAFSGLDTDA
+851 KTEFAFSGLETDA

-872 SKKGELSYGSK
+872 SKKGELSYSSK

-896 SVTATPSR
+896 SVTVTPSR
-904 NGQKRYYDLN
+904 NGQKRFYDLN
-914 GRRVPAKEMRHGI
+914 GRRVSAKEMRHGI
-927 YIVKQGNSVYKIVR
+927 YIVKQGNCVYKIVR

>member
-1 MKKLII
+1 MKRIII

-15 VQATFAIPAYPK
+15 VQTTFAIPAYPK
-27 PLKVKQADGSWI
+27 PLKVKQADGSWL
-39 TIQMHGD
+39 TIQMRGD
-46 EHGHYVMTSDGIP
+46 EHGHYVLTSDGIP
-59 LVFNAQLRNY
+59 LVFNARQKNY
-69 EYADWKNGEVQ
+69 EYADWKDGKVQ
-80 ASGIKATEASD
+80 ASGIKAAEASERTAKVKAFVENQD
-91 RSAQVKK
+91 R
-98 FIESQDKSAILES
+98 SAILES
-111 FKRARLQQLQQVF
+111 FKRARLQQLQQTL
-124 SARRNASLKNG
+124 SSRRNASLKAG
-135 INSASPLSAV
+135 
-145 SSLVSRSSSNPQEEK
+145 SNPQKEK

-165 TTGEVHS
+165 TIGEVHS

-194 FNSMLNEP
+194 FNNMLNEP

-215 DFYVNSSNGKFQPQF
+215 DFYLNSSNGRFQPQF
-230 DVIGPVTLPKKYSYY
+230 DVIGPVTLPEKYSYY
-245 GANKGSSTD
+245 GANKGSSVD
-254 NPVALEEF
+254 NPVRLEEF

-268 LADPLVDFS
+268 LADPSVDFS
-277 QYDHNQDGFI
+277 QYDHNQDGYI

-315 ADIAKEAGVT
+315 SDIASQAGAAQT
-325 QKSLKLDGIEVGNY
+325 SLKLDGVEVGNY
-339 TCSNEINGTIITP
+339 TCSNEINGTLITP

-375 IYYGMATFTPGSFD
+375 VNYGITTFAPGSFD
-389 TMDRA
+389 TMAQA

-437 SNKAYM
+437 SNKAYV

-481 EAKAWEKNELN
+481 DAKAWEKNELN
-492 ITGTHQRVDIVE
+492 ITGTHQRLDIVE

-512 TRSGDP
+512 TRAGDP

-677 ASWKGMEVADD
+677 ASWKGMEAADD

-725 LSVNNYGEE
+725 LSMNNYGEE

-746 LKMASVGHRIS
+746 LKMASAGNRMS

-851 KTEFAFSGLDTDA
+851 KTEFAFSGLETDA

-872 SKKGELSYGSK
+872 SKKGELSYSSQ

-904 NGQKRYYDLN
+904 NGQKRFYDLN
-914 GRRVPAKEMRHGI
+914 GRRVSAKEMRHGI

>member
-1 MKKLII
+1 M
-7 FSLLVVCF
+7 
-15 VQATFAIPAYPK
+15 QTTFAIPAYPK
-27 PLKVKQADGSWI
+27 PLKVKQADGSWL
-39 TIQMHGD
+39 TIQMRGD
-46 EHGHYVMTSDGIP
+46 EHGHYVLTSDGIP
-59 LVFNAQLRNY
+59 LVFNARQENY
-69 EYADWKNGEVQ
+69 EYADWKDGKVQ
-80 ASGIKATEASD
+80 ASGIKAVEASE
-91 RSAQVKK
+91 RTAKVKA
-98 FIESQDKSAILES
+98 FVESLDKSAILES
-111 FKRARLQQLQQVF
+111 FKRARLQQLQQTL
-124 SARRNASLKNG
+124 SSRRNASLKAG
-135 INSASPLSAV
+135 
-145 SSLVSRSSSNPQEEK
+145 SNPQKEK

-165 TTGEVHS
+165 TIGEVHS

-194 FNSMLNEP
+194 FNNMLNEP

-215 DFYVNSSNGKFQPQF
+215 DFYLNSSNGRFQPQF
-230 DVIGPVTLPKKYSYY
+230 DVIGPVTLPEKYSYY
-245 GANKGSSTD
+245 GANQGSSVD
-254 NPVALEEF
+254 NPARLEQF

-277 QYDHNQDGFI
+277 QYDHNQDGYI

-315 ADIAKEAGVT
+315 SDMAKDAGLSET
-325 QKSLKLDGIEVGNY
+325 SLKLDGIEVGNY
-339 TCSNEINGTIITP
+339 TCSNEINGTLITP

-375 IYYGMATFTPGSFD
+375 VNYGMTTFAPGSFD
-389 TMDRA
+389 TMAQA

-421 LKNGVDTLN
+421 LKNGVDSLN

-437 SNKAYM
+437 SNKAYV

-448 TNDQEYFIMENRQ
+448 TNDEEYFIMENRQ
-461 QKGWDAFIP
+461 KKGWDAFIP

-481 EAKAWEKNELN
+481 DAKAWEKNELN

-512 TRSGDP
+512 TRAGDP

-648 QQFTTAAIP
+648 QQLTTAAIP

-677 ASWKGMEVADD
+677 ASWKGMEAADD

-710 KELEG
+710 KELDG

-725 LSVNNYGEE
+725 LSMNNYGEE

-746 LKMASVGHRIS
+746 LKMASAGNRIS

-851 KTEFAFSGLDTDA
+851 KTEFAFSGLETDA

-872 SKKGELSYGSK
+872 SKKGELSYSSK

-904 NGQKRYYDLN
+904 NGQKRFYDLN
-914 GRRVPAKEMRHGI
+914 GRRVSAKEMRHGI

>member
-1 MKKLII
+1 M
-7 FSLLVVCF
+7 
-15 VQATFAIPAYPK
+15 QTTFAIPAYPK
-27 PLKVKQADGSWI
+27 PLKVKQADGSWL
-39 TIQMHGD
+39 TIQMRGD
-46 EHGHYVMTSDGIP
+46 EHGHYVLTSDGIP
-59 LVFNAQLRNY
+59 LVFNARQKNY
-69 EYADWKNGEVQ
+69 EYADWKDGKVQ
-80 ASGIKATEASD
+80 ASGIKAAEASE
-91 RSAQVKK
+91 RTAKVKAFVK
-98 FIESQDKSAILES
+98 SQDKSAILES
-111 FKRARLQQLQQVF
+111 FKRARLQQLQQTL
-124 SARRNASLKNG
+124 SSRRNVSLKVG
-135 INSASPLSAV
+135 
-145 SSLVSRSSSNPQEEK
+145 SNPQKEK

-165 TTGEVHS
+165 TIGEVHS

-194 FNSMLNEP
+194 FNNMLNEP

-215 DFYVNSSNGKFQPQF
+215 DFYLNSSNGRFQPQF
-230 DVIGPVTLPKKYSYY
+230 DVIGPVTLPEKYSYY
-245 GANKGSSTD
+245 GANQGSSVD
-254 NPVALEEF
+254 NPARLEQF

-277 QYDHNQDGFI
+277 QYDHNQDGYI

-315 ADIAKEAGVT
+315 SDMAKDAGLSET
-325 QKSLKLDGIEVGNY
+325 SLKLDGIEVGNY
-339 TCSNEINGTIITP
+339 TCSNEINGTLITP

-375 IYYGMATFTPGSFD
+375 VNYGITTFAPGSFD
-389 TMDRA
+389 TMAQA

-481 EAKAWEKNELN
+481 DAKAWEKNELN
-492 ITGTHQRVDIVE
+492 ITGTHQRLDIVE

-512 TRSGDP
+512 TRAGDP

-547 DGIINL
+547 DGVINL

-572 QDSSIVVGWT
+572 QDSSIVIGWT
-582 DVPVAKRYVLNISSV
+582 DVPVAKQYVLNISSV

-614 AAQPSLHVEGL
+614 AAQPSLHVERL
-625 SPETTYEITLQANRG
+625 SPETTYEITLQVNRG

-677 ASWKGMEVADD
+677 ASWKSMEAADD

-725 LSVNNYGEE
+725 LSMNNYGEE

-746 LKMASVGHRIS
+746 LKMASVGNRIS

-851 KTEFAFSGLDTDA
+851 KTEFAFSGLETDA

-872 SKKGELSYGSK
+872 SKKGELSYSSK

-904 NGQKRYYDLN
+904 NGQKRFYDLN
-914 GRRVPAKEMRHGI
+914 GRRVSAKEMRHGI

>member
-1 MKKLII
+1 MKRIII

-15 VQATFAIPAYPK
+15 VQTTFAIPAYPK
-27 PLKVKQADGSWI
+27 PLKVKQADGSWL
-39 TIQMHGD
+39 TIQMRGD
-46 EHGHYVMTSDGIP
+46 EHGHYVLTSDGIP
-59 LVFNAQLRNY
+59 LVFNARQKNY
-69 EYADWKNGEVQ
+69 EYADWKNGKVQ
-80 ASGIKATEASD
+80 ASGFKATDVSE
-91 RSAQVKK
+91 RSAQVKS
-98 FIESQDKSAILES
+98 FIQAQDKSAILES
-111 FKRARLQQLQQVF
+111 FKRARLQQLQQTL
-124 SARRNASLKNG
+124 SSRRNASLK
-135 INSASPLSAV
+135 A
-145 SSLVSRSSSNPQEEK
+145 SSNPQEEK

-165 TTGEVHS
+165 TIGEVHS

-185 TVGSDAHQF
+185 TVGSDAYQF
-194 FNSMLNEP
+194 FDNMLNEP

-215 DFYVNSSNGKFQPQF
+215 DFYLNSSNGRFQPKF
-230 DVIGPVTLPKKYSYY
+230 DVIGPVTLPEKYSYY
-245 GANKGSSTD
+245 GANKGSSVD
-254 NPVALEEF
+254 NPVRLEEF
-262 VREACT
+262 VREACK
-268 LADPLVDFS
+268 LADPSVDFS

-315 ADIAKEAGVT
+315 SDIASQAGAAQT
-325 QKSLKLDGIEVGNY
+325 SLKLDGVEVGNY
-339 TCSNEINGTIITP
+339 TCSNEINGTLITP

-375 IYYGMATFTPGSFD
+375 VNYGITTFAPGYFD
-389 TMDRA
+389 TMAQA

-437 SNKAYM
+437 SNKAYV

-481 EAKAWEKNELN
+481 DAKAWEKNELN

-582 DVPVAKRYVLNISSV
+582 AVPVAKRYVLNISSV
-597 VNGKKESLPLYN
+597 VNGKKEPLPLYN

-614 AAQPSLHVEGL
+614 AAQPSLHVERL

-677 ASWKGMEVADD
+677 ASWKGMEAADD

-725 LSVNNYGEE
+725 LSMNNYGEE

-746 LKMASVGHRIS
+746 LKMASAGNRIS

-791 GADMASG
+791 GTDMASG

-914 GRRVPAKEMRHGI
+914 GRRVSATEMRHGI

>member
-1 MKKLII
+1 MKRIII

-15 VQATFAIPAYPK
+15 VQTTFAIPAYPK
-27 PLKVKQADGSWI
+27 PLKVKQADGSWL
-39 TIQMHGD
+39 TIQMRGD
-46 EHGHYVMTSDGIP
+46 EHGHYVLTSDGIP
-59 LVFNAQLRNY
+59 LVFNARQENY
-69 EYADWKNGEVQ
+69 EYADWKDGKVQ
-80 ASGIKATEASD
+80 ASGIKAVEASE
-91 RSAQVKK
+91 RTAKVKA
-98 FIESQDKSAILES
+98 FVESLDKSAILES
-111 FKRARLQQLQQVF
+111 FKRARLQQLQQTL
-124 SARRNASLKNG
+124 SSRRNASLKAG
-135 INSASPLSAV
+135 
-145 SSLVSRSSSNPQEEK
+145 SNPQKEK

-165 TTGEVHS
+165 TIGEVHS

-194 FNSMLNEP
+194 FNNMLNEP

-215 DFYVNSSNGKFQPQF
+215 DFYLNSSNGRFQPQF
-230 DVIGPVTLPKKYSYY
+230 DVIGPVTLPEKYSYY
-245 GANKGSSTD
+245 GANQGSSVD
-254 NPVALEEF
+254 NPARLEQF

-277 QYDHNQDGFI
+277 QYDHNQDGYI

-315 ADIAKEAGVT
+315 SDMAKDAGLSET
-325 QKSLKLDGIEVGNY
+325 SLKLDGIEVGNY
-339 TCSNEINGTIITP
+339 TCSNEINGTLITP

-375 IYYGMATFTPGSFD
+375 VNYGMTTFAPGSFD
-389 TMDRA
+389 TMAQA

-421 LKNGVDTLN
+421 LKNGVDSLN

-437 SNKAYM
+437 SNKAYV

-448 TNDQEYFIMENRQ
+448 TNDEEYFIMENRQ
-461 QKGWDAFIP
+461 KKGWDAFIP

-481 EAKAWEKNELN
+481 DAKAWEKNELN

-512 TRSGDP
+512 TRAGDP

-648 QQFTTAAIP
+648 QQLTTAAIP

-677 ASWKGMEVADD
+677 ASWKGMEAADD

-710 KELEG
+710 KELDG
-715 MPSLWKTNGN
+715 MPSLWETNGN
-725 LSVNNYGEE
+725 LSMNNYGEE

-746 LKMASVGHRIS
+746 LKMASAGNRIS

-851 KTEFAFSGLDTDA
+851 KTEFAFSGLETDA

-872 SKKGELSYGSK
+872 SKKGELSYSSK

-904 NGQKRYYDLN
+904 NGQKRFYDLN
-914 GRRVPAKEMRHGI
+914 GRRVSAKEMRHGI

>member
-1 MKKLII
+1 MKRIII

-15 VQATFAIPAYPK
+15 VQTTFAIPAYPK
-27 PLKVKQADGSWI
+27 PLKVKQADGSWL
-39 TIQMHGD
+39 TIQMRGD
-46 EHGHYVMTSDGIP
+46 EHGHYVLTSDGIP
-59 LVFNAQLRNY
+59 LVFNARQKNY
-69 EYADWKNGEVQ
+69 EYADWKDGKVQ
-80 ASGIKATEASD
+80 ASGIKAAEASE
-91 RSAQVKK
+91 RTAKVKA
-98 FIESQDKSAILES
+98 FVESQDKSAILES
-111 FKRARLQQLQQVF
+111 FKRARLQQLQQTL
-124 SARRNASLKNG
+124 SSRRNVSLK
-135 INSASPLSAV
+135 A
-145 SSLVSRSSSNPQEEK
+145 SSNPQKEK

-165 TTGEVHS
+165 TIGEVHS

-194 FNSMLNEP
+194 FNNMLNEP

-215 DFYVNSSNGKFQPQF
+215 DFYLNSSNGRFQPKF
-230 DVIGPVTLPKKYSYY
+230 DVIGPVTLPEKYSYY
-245 GANKGSSTD
+245 GANKGSSVD
-254 NPVALEEF
+254 NPVRLEEF

-268 LADPLVDFS
+268 LADPSVDFS

-303 DGNAI
+303 DGNAL

-315 ADIAKEAGVT
+315 SDIATQAGADQT
-325 QKSLKLDGIEVGNY
+325 SLKLDGVEVGNY
-339 TCSNEINGTIITP
+339 TCSNEINGTLITP

-375 IYYGMATFTPGSFD
+375 VNYGITTFAPGSFD
-389 TMDRA
+389 TMAQA

-481 EAKAWEKNELN
+481 DAKAWEKNELN

-512 TRSGDP
+512 TRAGDP

-547 DGIINL
+547 DGVINL

-572 QDSSIVVGWT
+572 QDSSIVIGWT
-582 DVPVAKRYVLNISSV
+582 DVPVAKQYVLNISSV

-614 AAQPSLHVEGL
+614 AAQPSLHVERL

-677 ASWKGMEVADD
+677 ASWKGMEAADD

-725 LSVNNYGEE
+725 LSMNNYGEE

-746 LKMASVGHRIS
+746 LKMASAGNRIS
-757 SVKFFAKS
+757 SVKFFVKS

-851 KTEFAFSGLDTDA
+851 KTEFAFSGLETDA

-872 SKKGELSYGSK
+872 SKKGELSYSSK

-904 NGQKRYYDLN
+904 NGQKRFYDLN
-914 GRRVPAKEMRHGI
+914 GRRVSAKEMRHGI

>member
-407 AYERACLGWLDLTV
+407 AYERACLGWIDLTV

-437 SNKAYM
+437 SNKAYV

-481 EAKAWEKNELN
+481 DAKAWEKNELN
-492 ITGTHQRVDIVE
+492 ITADHQRVDIVE

-512 TRSGDP
+512 TRAGDP

-547 DGIINL
+547 DGVINL

-582 DVPVAKRYVLNISSV
+582 EVPVAKRYVLNISSV

-614 AAQPSLHVEGL
+614 AAQPSLHVERL

-665 VKATAVGKTGFT
+665 VKAAAVGKTGFT
-677 ASWKGMEVADD
+677 ASWKGMEAADD

-698 ATEATQKGYDFS
+698 ASEATQKGYDFS

-715 MPSLWKTNGN
+715 MPSLWETNGN
-725 LSVNNYGEE
+725 LSMNYYGEE
-734 SPCLRLNKIDTY
+734 TPCLRLNKIDTY
-746 LKMASVGHRIS
+746 LKMASAGNRIS

-826 DDVLLGCNALIHEP
+826 DDVLLGCNALIKEP
-840 VAAYQKVSTNG
+840 VATYQKVSTHG
-851 KTEFAFSGLDTDA
+851 KTEFAFSGLESDA
-864 TYALVVNA
+864 TYALVVNG
-872 SKKGELSYGSK
+872 SKKGELSYNSK

-904 NGQKRYYDLN
+904 NGQKRFYDLN
-914 GRRVPAKEMRHGI
+914 GRRVSAKEMRHGI

>member
-1 MKKLII
+1 MKKII
-7 FSLLVVCF
+7 ILSLLVVCF
-15 VQATFAIPAYPK
+15 VQTTFAIPAYPK
-27 PLKVKQADGSWI
+27 PLKVKQADGSWL

-46 EHGHYVMTSDGIP
+46 EHGHYVLTSDGIP
-59 LVFNAQLRNY
+59 LVFNARQKNY
-69 EYADWKNGEVQ
+69 EYADWKDGKVQ
-80 ASGIKATEASD
+80 ASGIKAVEASE
-91 RSAQVKK
+91 RTAKVKA
-98 FIESQDKSAILES
+98 FVESLDKSAILES
-111 FKRARLQQLQQVF
+111 FKRARLQQLQQTL
-124 SARRNASLKNG
+124 SSRRNASLKAG
-135 INSASPLSAV
+135 
-145 SSLVSRSSSNPQEEK
+145 SNPQKEK

-165 TTGEVHS
+165 TIGEVHS

-194 FNSMLNEP
+194 FNNMLNEP

-215 DFYVNSSNGKFQPQF
+215 DFYLNSSNGRFQPQF
-230 DVIGPVTLPKKYSYY
+230 DVIGPVTLPEKYSYY
-245 GANKGSSTD
+245 GANQGSSVD
-254 NPVALEEF
+254 NPARLEQF

-277 QYDHNQDGFI
+277 QYDHNQDGYI

-315 ADIAKEAGVT
+315 SDMAKDAGLSET
-325 QKSLKLDGIEVGNY
+325 SLKLDGIEVGNY
-339 TCSNEINGTIITP
+339 TCSNEINGTLITP

-375 IYYGMATFTPGSFD
+375 VNYGMTTFAPGSFD
-389 TMDRA
+389 TMAQA

-421 LKNGVDTLN
+421 LKNGVDSLN

-437 SNKAYM
+437 SNKAYV

-448 TNDQEYFIMENRQ
+448 TNDEEYFIMENRQ
-461 QKGWDAFIP
+461 KKGWDAFIP

-481 EAKAWEKNELN
+481 DAKAWEKNELN

-512 TRSGDP
+512 TRAGDP

-648 QQFTTAAIP
+648 QQLTTAAIP

-677 ASWKGMEVADD
+677 ASWKGMEAADD

-710 KELEG
+710 KELDG
-715 MPSLWKTNGN
+715 MPSLWETNGN
-725 LSVNNYGEE
+725 LSMNNYGEE

-746 LKMASVGHRIS
+746 LKMASAGNRIS

-851 KTEFAFSGLDTDA
+851 KTEFAFSGLETDA

-872 SKKGELSYGSK
+872 SKKGELSYSSK

-896 SVTATPSR
+896 SVTVTPSR
-904 NGQKRYYDLN
+904 NGQKRFYDLN
-914 GRRVPAKEMRHGI
+914 GRRVSAKEMRHGI
-927 YIVKQGNSVYKIVR
+927 YIVKQGNCVYKIVR

>member
-1 MKKLII
+1 M
-7 FSLLVVCF
+7 
-15 VQATFAIPAYPK
+15 QTTFAIPAYPK
-27 PLKVKQADGSWI
+27 PLKVKQADGSWL
-39 TIQMHGD
+39 TIQMRGD

-59 LVFNAQLRNY
+59 LVFNARQRNY
-69 EYADWKNGEVQ
+69 EYADWKDGKVQ
-80 ASGIKATEASD
+80 ASGIKAAEASE
-91 RSAQVKK
+91 RTAKVKAFVK
-98 FIESQDKSAILES
+98 SQDKSAILES
-111 FKRARLQQLQQVF
+111 FKRARLQQLQQVL
-124 SARRNASLKNG
+124 SSRRNVSLK
-135 INSASPLSAV
+135 A
-145 SSLVSRSSSNPQEEK
+145 SSNPQKEK

-165 TTGEVHS
+165 TIGEVHS

-194 FNSMLNEP
+194 FNNMLNEP

-215 DFYVNSSNGKFQPQF
+215 DFYLNSSNGRFQPQF
-230 DVIGPVTLPKKYSYY
+230 DVIGPVTLPEKYSYY
-245 GANKGSSTD
+245 GANKGSSVD
-254 NPVALEEF
+254 NPVRLEEF

-268 LADPLVDFS
+268 LADPSVDFS

-315 ADIAKEAGVT
+315 SDIASQAGAT
-325 QKSLKLDGIEVGNY
+325 QTSLKLDGVEVGNY

-375 IYYGMATFTPGSFD
+375 VNYGITTFAPGYFD
-389 TMDRA
+389 TMAQA

-407 AYERACLGWLDLTV
+407 AYERACLGWIDLIV

-437 SNKAYM
+437 SNKAYV

-448 TNDQEYFIMENRQ
+448 TNDAEYFIMENRQ

-481 EAKAWEKNELN
+481 DAKAWEKNELN
-492 ITGTHQRVDIVE
+492 ITADHQRVDIVE
-504 ADNKLTDN
+504 ADKKLTDN
-512 TRSGDP
+512 TRAGDP

-547 DGIINL
+547 DGVINL

-566 VKVTEV
+566 VKVAEV

-582 DVPVAKRYVLNISSV
+582 DVPVAKQYVLNISSV

-614 AAQPSLHVEGL
+614 AAQPSLHVERL
-625 SPETTYEITLQANRG
+625 SPETTYEITLQASRG

-677 ASWKGMEVADD
+677 ASWKGMEAADD

-725 LSVNNYGEE
+725 LSMNNYGEE

-746 LKMASVGHRIS
+746 LKMASAGNRIS

-851 KTEFAFSGLDTDA
+851 KTEFAFSGLETDA

-872 SKKGELSYGSK
+872 SKKGELSYSSK

-904 NGQKRYYDLN
+904 NGQKRFYDLN
-914 GRRVPAKEMRHGI
+914 GRRVSAKEMRHGI

>member
-1 MKKLII
+1 M
-7 FSLLVVCF
+7 
-15 VQATFAIPAYPK
+15 QTTFAIPAYPK
-27 PLKVKQADGSWI
+27 PLKVKQADGSWL
-39 TIQMHGD
+39 TIQMRGD
-46 EHGHYVMTSDGIP
+46 EHGHYVLTSDGIP
-59 LVFNAQLRNY
+59 LVFNARQKNY
-69 EYADWKNGEVQ
+69 EYADWKDGKVQ
-80 ASGIKATEASD
+80 ASGIKAAEASE
-91 RSAQVKK
+91 RTAKVKAFVK
-98 FIESQDKSAILES
+98 SQDKSAILES
-111 FKRARLQQLQQVF
+111 FKRARLQQLQQTL
-124 SARRNASLKNG
+124 SSRRNVSLK
-135 INSASPLSAV
+135 A
-145 SSLVSRSSSNPQEEK
+145 SSNPQKEK

-165 TTGEVHS
+165 TIGEVHS

-194 FNSMLNEP
+194 FNNMLNEP

-215 DFYVNSSNGKFQPQF
+215 DFYLNSSNGRFQPQF
-230 DVIGPVTLPKKYSYY
+230 DVIGPVTLPEKYSYY
-245 GANKGSSTD
+245 GANQGSSVD
-254 NPVALEEF
+254 NPARLEQF

-277 QYDHNQDGFI
+277 QYDHNQDGYI

-315 ADIAKEAGVT
+315 SDMAKDAGLSET
-325 QKSLKLDGIEVGNY
+325 SLKLNGVEVGNY
-339 TCSNEINGTIITP
+339 TCSNEINGTLITP

-375 IYYGMATFTPGSFD
+375 VNYGMTTFAPGSFD
-389 TMDRA
+389 TMAQA

-421 LKNGVDTLN
+421 LKDGVDSLN

-437 SNKAYM
+437 SNKAYV

-448 TNDQEYFIMENRQ
+448 TDDEEYFIMENRQ
-461 QKGWDAFIP
+461 KKGWDAFIP

-481 EAKAWEKNELN
+481 DAKAWEKNELN

-504 ADNKLTDN
+504 ADNKLSDN
-512 TRSGDP
+512 TRAGDP

-609 NKVYT
+609 KVYT

-640 SYSSDVYT
+640 SYSSAVYT
-648 QQFTTAAIP
+648 QQLTTAAIP

-677 ASWKGMEVADD
+677 ASWEGMEAADD

-710 KELEG
+710 DELEG

-725 LSVNNYGEE
+725 LSMNNYGEE

-746 LKMASVGHRIS
+746 LKMASVGNRIS

-851 KTEFAFSGLDTDA
+851 KTEFAFSGLETDA

-872 SKKGELSYGSK
+872 SKKGELSYSSK

-896 SVTATPSR
+896 SVTVTPSR
-904 NGQKRYYDLN
+904 NGQKRFYDLN
-914 GRRVPAKEMRHGI
+914 GRRVSAKEMRHGI
-927 YIVKQGNSVYKIVR
+927 YIVKQGNCVYKIVR

>member
-481 EAKAWEKNELN
+481 DAKAWEKNELN

-532 WAGGKVMSLDDIEEK
+532 WAGGRVMSLDDIEEK

-625 SPETTYEITLQANRG
+625 SPETAYEITLQANRG

-677 ASWKGMEVADD
+677 ASWKGMEAADD

-725 LSVNNYGEE
+725 LSMNNYGEE

-746 LKMASVGHRIS
+746 LKMASVGNRIS

-826 DDVLLGCNALIHEP
+826 DDVLLGCNALIHES

-883 ELIVTPASSTGIS
+883 ELIVIPASSTGIS

-914 GRRVPAKEMRHGI
+914 GRRVSATEMRHGI

>member
-1 MKKLII
+1 MKKIII

-15 VQATFAIPAYPK
+15 VQTTFAIPAYPK
-27 PLKVKQADGSWI
+27 PLKVKQADGSWL
-39 TIQMHGD
+39 TIQMRGD
-46 EHGHYVMTSDGIP
+46 EHGHYVLTSDGIP
-59 LVFNAQLRNY
+59 LVFNARQENY
-69 EYADWKNGEVQ
+69 EYADWKDGKVQ
-80 ASGIKATEASD
+80 ASGIKAVEASE
-91 RSAQVKK
+91 RTAKVKA
-98 FIESQDKSAILES
+98 FVESLDKSAILES
-111 FKRARLQQLQQVF
+111 FKRARLQQLQQTL
-124 SARRNASLKNG
+124 SSRRNASLKAG
-135 INSASPLSAV
+135 
-145 SSLVSRSSSNPQEEK
+145 SNPQKEK

-165 TTGEVHS
+165 TIGEVHS

-194 FNSMLNEP
+194 FNNMLNEP

-215 DFYVNSSNGKFQPQF
+215 DFYLNSSNGRFQPQF
-230 DVIGPVTLPKKYSYY
+230 DVIGPVTLPEKYSYY
-245 GANKGSSTD
+245 GANQGSSVD
-254 NPVALEEF
+254 NPARLEQF

-277 QYDHNQDGFI
+277 QYDHNQDGYI

-315 ADIAKEAGVT
+315 SDMAKDAGLSET
-325 QKSLKLDGIEVGNY
+325 SLKLNGVEVGNY
-339 TCSNEINGTIITP
+339 TCSNEINGTLITP

-375 IYYGMATFTPGSFD
+375 VNYGMTTFAPGSFD
-389 TMDRA
+389 TMAQA

-421 LKNGVDTLN
+421 LKNGVDSLN

-437 SNKAYM
+437 SNKAYV

-448 TNDQEYFIMENRQ
+448 TNDEEYFIMENRQ
-461 QKGWDAFIP
+461 KKGWDAFIP

-481 EAKAWEKNELN
+481 DAKAWEKNELN

-504 ADNKLTDN
+504 ADNKLSDN
-512 TRSGDP
+512 TRAGDP

-648 QQFTTAAIP
+648 QQLTTAAIP

-677 ASWKGMEVADD
+677 ASWKGMEAADD

-710 KELEG
+710 KELDG

-725 LSVNNYGEE
+725 LSMNNYGEE
-734 SPCLRLNKIDTY
+734 LPCLRLNKIDTY
-746 LKMASVGHRIS
+746 LKMASVGNRIS

-851 KTEFAFSGLDTDA
+851 KTEFAFSGLETDA

-872 SKKGELSYGSK
+872 SKKGELSYSSK

-896 SVTATPSR
+896 SVTVTPSR
-904 NGQKRYYDLN
+904 NGQKRFYDLN
-914 GRRVPAKEMRHGI
+914 GRRVSAKEMRHGI
-927 YIVKQGNSVYKIVR
+927 YIVKQGNCVYKIVR

>member
-1 MKKLII
+1 M
-7 FSLLVVCF
+7 
-15 VQATFAIPAYPK
+15 QTTFAIPAYPK
-27 PLKVKQADGSWI
+27 PLKVKQADGSWL
-39 TIQMHGD
+39 TIQMRGD
-46 EHGHYVMTSDGIP
+46 EHGHYVLTSDGIP
-59 LVFNAQLRNY
+59 VVFNARQRNY
-69 EYADWKNGEVQ
+69 EYADWKDGKVQ
-80 ASGIKATEASD
+80 ASGIKAAEASE
-91 RSAQVKK
+91 RTAKVKAFVK
-98 FIESQDKSAILES
+98 SQDKSAILES
-111 FKRARLQQLQQVF
+111 FKRARLQQLQQTL
-124 SARRNASLKNG
+124 SSRRNVSLK
-135 INSASPLSAV
+135 A
-145 SSLVSRSSSNPQEEK
+145 SSNPQKEK

-165 TTGEVHS
+165 TIGEVHS

-194 FNSMLNEP
+194 FNNMLNEP

-215 DFYVNSSNGKFQPQF
+215 DFYLNSSNGRFQPKF
-230 DVIGPVTLPKKYSYY
+230 DVIGPVTLPEKYSYY
-245 GANKGSSTD
+245 GANKGSSVD
-254 NPVALEEF
+254 NPVRLEEF

-268 LADPLVDFS
+268 LADPSVDFS

-315 ADIAKEAGVT
+315 SDMAKDAGLSET
-325 QKSLKLDGIEVGNY
+325 SLKLNGVEVGNY
-339 TCSNEINGTIITP
+339 TCSNEINGTLITP

-375 IYYGMATFTPGSFD
+375 VNYGITTFAPGSFD
-389 TMDRA
+389 TMAQA

-407 AYERACLGWLDLTV
+407 AYERACLGWIDLTV

-437 SNKAYM
+437 SNKAYV
-443 VPVGG
+443 VPVRG
-448 TNDQEYFIMENRQ
+448 TNDAEYFIMENRQ

-481 EAKAWEKNELN
+481 DAKAWEKNELN
-492 ITGTHQRVDIVE
+492 ITGNHQRVDIVE

-512 TRSGDP
+512 TRAGDP

-547 DGIINL
+547 DGVINL

-566 VKVTEV
+566 VKVAEV

-665 VKATAVGKTGFT
+665 VKAAAVGKTGFT
-677 ASWKGMEVADD
+677 ASWKGMEAADD

-698 ATEATQKGYDFS
+698 ASEATQKGYDFS

-715 MPSLWKTNGN
+715 MPSLWETNGN
-725 LSVNNYGEE
+725 LSMNYYGEE
-734 SPCLRLNKIDTY
+734 TPCLRLNKIDTY
-746 LKMASVGHRIS
+746 LKMASAGNRIS

-851 KTEFAFSGLDTDA
+851 KTEFAFSGLETDA
-864 TYALVVNA
+864 TYALVVNG
-872 SKKGELSYGSK
+872 SKKGELSYNSK

-904 NGQKRYYDLN
+904 NGKKVFYDLN
-914 GRRVPAKEMRHGI
+914 GRRVSAKELRHGI

>member
-1 MKKLII
+1 MKKII
-7 FSLLVVCF
+7 ILSLLVVCF
-15 VQATFAIPAYPK
+15 VQTTFAIPAYPK
-27 PLKVKQADGSWI
+27 PLKVKQADGSWL
-39 TIQMHGD
+39 TIQMRGD
-46 EHGHYVMTSDGIP
+46 EHGHYVLTSDGIP
-59 LVFNAQLRNY
+59 LVFNARQENY
-69 EYADWKNGEVQ
+69 EYADWKDGKVQ
-80 ASGIKATEASD
+80 ASGIKAVEASE
-91 RSAQVKK
+91 RTAKVKA
-98 FIESQDKSAILES
+98 FVESLDKSAILES
-111 FKRARLQQLQQVF
+111 FKRARLQQLQQTL
-124 SARRNASLKNG
+124 SSRRNASLKAG
-135 INSASPLSAV
+135 
-145 SSLVSRSSSNPQEEK
+145 SNPQKEK

-165 TTGEVHS
+165 TIGEVHS

-194 FNSMLNEP
+194 FNNMLNEP

-215 DFYVNSSNGKFQPQF
+215 DFYLNSSNGRFQPQF
-230 DVIGPVTLPKKYSYY
+230 DVIGPVTLPEKYSYY
-245 GANKGSSTD
+245 GANQGSSVD
-254 NPVALEEF
+254 NPARLEQF

-277 QYDHNQDGFI
+277 QYDHNQDGYI

-315 ADIAKEAGVT
+315 SDMAKDAGLSET
-325 QKSLKLDGIEVGNY
+325 SLKLNGVEVGNY
-339 TCSNEINGTIITP
+339 TCSNEINGTLITP

-375 IYYGMATFTPGSFD
+375 VNYGMTTFAPGSFD
-389 TMDRA
+389 TMAQA

-421 LKNGVDTLN
+421 LKNGVDSLN

-437 SNKAYM
+437 SNKAYV

-448 TNDQEYFIMENRQ
+448 TNDEEYFIMENRQ
-461 QKGWDAFIP
+461 KKGWDAFIP

-481 EAKAWEKNELN
+481 DAKAWEKNELN

-512 TRSGDP
+512 TRAGDP

-566 VKVTEV
+566 VKVTEI

-597 VNGKKESLPLYN
+597 VNGKKEPLPLYN

-614 AAQPSLHVEGL
+614 AAQPSLHVERL

-677 ASWKGMEVADD
+677 ASWKGMEAADD

-693 HKLVY
+693 HQLVY
-698 ATEATQKGYDFS
+698 ASEATQKGYDFGN
-710 KELEG
+710 ELEG
-715 MPSLWKTNGN
+715 MPSLWETNGN
-725 LSVNNYGEE
+725 LSMTSYGEE
-734 SPCLRLNKIDTY
+734 VPCLRLNKMDSY
-746 LKMASVGHRIS
+746 LKMASAKERIS

-775 EAYQNGEWKQ
+775 EAYQDGEWKQ

-840 VAAYQKVSTNG
+840 VTAYQKVSTNG

-914 GRRVPAKEMRHGI
+914 GRRVSAKEMRHGI
-927 YIVKQGNSVYKIVR
+927 YIVKQGNCVYKIVR

>member
-1 MKKLII
+1 M
-7 FSLLVVCF
+7 
-15 VQATFAIPAYPK
+15 QTTFAIPAYPK
-27 PLKVKQADGSWI
+27 PLKVKQADGSWL
-39 TIQMHGD
+39 TIQMRGD
-46 EHGHYVMTSDGIP
+46 EHGHYVLTSDGIP
-59 LVFNAQLRNY
+59 LVFNARQENY
-69 EYADWKNGEVQ
+69 EYADWKDGKVQ
-80 ASGIKATEASD
+80 ASGIKAVEASE
-91 RSAQVKK
+91 RTAKVKA
-98 FIESQDKSAILES
+98 FVESLDKSAILES
-111 FKRARLQQLQQVF
+111 FKRARLQQLQQTL
-124 SARRNASLKNG
+124 SSRRNASLKAG
-135 INSASPLSAV
+135 
-145 SSLVSRSSSNPQEEK
+145 SNPQKEK

-165 TTGEVHS
+165 TIGEVHS

-194 FNSMLNEP
+194 FNNMLNEP

-215 DFYVNSSNGKFQPQF
+215 DFYLNSSNGRFQPQF
-230 DVIGPVTLPKKYSYY
+230 DVIGPVTLPEKYSYY
-245 GANKGSSTD
+245 GANQGSSVD
-254 NPVALEEF
+254 NPARLEQF

-277 QYDHNQDGFI
+277 QYDHNQDGYI

-315 ADIAKEAGVT
+315 SDMAKDAGLSET
-325 QKSLKLDGIEVGNY
+325 SLKLDGIEVGNY
-339 TCSNEINGTIITP
+339 TCSNEINGTLITP

-375 IYYGMATFTPGSFD
+375 VNYGMTTFAPGSFD
-389 TMDRA
+389 TMAQA

-421 LKNGVDTLN
+421 LKNGVDSLN

-437 SNKAYM
+437 SNKAYV

-448 TNDQEYFIMENRQ
+448 TNDEEYFIMENRQ
-461 QKGWDAFIP
+461 KKGWDAFIP

-481 EAKAWEKNELN
+481 DAKAWEKNELN

-512 TRSGDP
+512 TRAGDP

-648 QQFTTAAIP
+648 QQLTTAAIP

-677 ASWKGMEVADD
+677 ASWKGMEAADD

-710 KELEG
+710 KELDG

-725 LSVNNYGEE
+725 LSMNNYGEE

-746 LKMASVGHRIS
+746 LKMASAGNRIS

-851 KTEFAFSGLDTDA
+851 KTEFAFSGLETDA

-872 SKKGELSYGSK
+872 SKKGELSYSSK
-883 ELIVTPASSTGIS
+883 KLIVTPASSTGIS

-904 NGQKRYYDLN
+904 NGQKRFYDLN
-914 GRRVPAKEMRHGI
+914 GRRVSAKEMRHGI

>member
-1 MKKLII
+1 MKRIII

-15 VQATFAIPAYPK
+15 VQTTFAIPAYPK
-27 PLKVKQADGSWI
+27 PLKVKQADGSWL
-39 TIQMHGD
+39 TIQMRGD
-46 EHGHYVMTSDGIP
+46 EHGHYVLTSDGIP
-59 LVFNAQLRNY
+59 LVFNARQKNY
-69 EYADWKNGEVQ
+69 EYADWKDGKVQ
-80 ASGIKATEASD
+80 ASGIKAAEASE
-91 RSAQVKK
+91 RTAKVKAFVK
-98 FIESQDKSAILES
+98 SQDKSAILES
-111 FKRARLQQLQQVF
+111 FKRARLQQLQQVL
-124 SARRNASLKNG
+124 SARRNVSLK
-135 INSASPLSAV
+135 A
-145 SSLVSRSSSNPQEEK
+145 SSNPQKEK

-165 TTGEVHS
+165 TIGEVHS

-194 FNSMLNEP
+194 FNNMLNEP

-215 DFYVNSSNGKFQPQF
+215 DFYLNSSNGRFQPQF
-230 DVIGPVTLPKKYSYY
+230 DVIGPVTLPEKYSYY
-245 GANKGSSTD
+245 GANKGSSVD
-254 NPVALEEF
+254 NPVRLEEF

-268 LADPLVDFS
+268 LADPSVDFS

-315 ADIAKEAGVT
+315 SDIASQAGAAQT
-325 QKSLKLDGIEVGNY
+325 SLKLDGVEVGNY

-375 IYYGMATFTPGSFD
+375 VNYGITTFAPGSFD
-389 TMDRA
+389 TMAQA

-443 VPVGG
+443 VSVGG
-448 TNDQEYFIMENRQ
+448 TNDEEYFIMENRQ

-481 EAKAWEKNELN
+481 DAKAWEKNELN

-512 TRSGDP
+512 TRAGDP

-582 DVPVAKRYVLNISSV
+582 DVPVAKQYVLNISSV

-614 AAQPSLHVEGL
+614 AAQPSLHVERL

-665 VKATAVGKTGFT
+665 VKATTVGKTGFT
-677 ASWKGMEVADD
+677 ASWKGMEAADD

-725 LSVNNYGEE
+725 LSMNNYGEE

-746 LKMASVGHRIS
+746 LKMASAGNRMS

-851 KTEFAFSGLDTDA
+851 KTEFAFSGLETDA

-872 SKKGELSYGSK
+872 SKKGELSYSSQ

-904 NGQKRYYDLN
+904 NGQKRFYDLN
-914 GRRVPAKEMRHGI
+914 GRRISAKEMRHGI

>member
-1 MKKLII
+1 MKKII
-7 FSLLVVCF
+7 ILSLLVVCF
-15 VQATFAIPAYPK
+15 VQTTFAIPAYPK
-27 PLKVKQADGSWI
+27 PLKVKQADGSWL
-39 TIQMHGD
+39 TIQMRGD
-46 EHGHYVMTSDGIP
+46 EHGHYVLTSDGIP
-59 LVFNAQLRNY
+59 LVFNARQENY
-69 EYADWKNGEVQ
+69 EYADWKDGKVQ
-80 ASGIKATEASD
+80 ASGIKAVEASE
-91 RSAQVKK
+91 RTAKVKA
-98 FIESQDKSAILES
+98 FVESLDKSAILES
-111 FKRARLQQLQQVF
+111 FKRARLQQLQQTL
-124 SARRNASLKNG
+124 SSRRNASLKAG
-135 INSASPLSAV
+135 
-145 SSLVSRSSSNPQEEK
+145 SNPQKEK

-165 TTGEVHS
+165 TIGEVHS

-194 FNSMLNEP
+194 FNNMLNEP

-215 DFYVNSSNGKFQPQF
+215 DFYLNSSNGRFQPQF
-230 DVIGPVTLPKKYSYY
+230 DVIGPVTLPEKYSYY
-245 GANKGSSTD
+245 GANKGSSVD
-254 NPVALEEF
+254 NPARLEQF

-277 QYDHNQDGFI
+277 QYDHNQDGYI

-315 ADIAKEAGVT
+315 SDMAKDAGLSET
-325 QKSLKLDGIEVGNY
+325 SLKLDGIEVGNY
-339 TCSNEINGTIITP
+339 TCSNEINGTLITP

-375 IYYGMATFTPGSFD
+375 VNYGMTTFAPGSFD
-389 TMDRA
+389 TMAQA

-421 LKNGVDTLN
+421 LKNGVDSLN

-437 SNKAYM
+437 SNKAYV

-448 TNDQEYFIMENRQ
+448 TNDEEYFIMENRQ
-461 QKGWDAFIP
+461 KKGWDAFIP

-481 EAKAWEKNELN
+481 DAKAWEKNELN

-504 ADNKLTDN
+504 ADNKLADN
-512 TRSGDP
+512 TRAGDP

-640 SYSSDVYT
+640 SYSSAVYT
-648 QQFTTAAIP
+648 QQLTTAAIP

-677 ASWKGMEVADD
+677 ASWEGMEAADD

-710 KELEG
+710 DELEG

-725 LSVNNYGEE
+725 LSMNNYGEE

-746 LKMASVGHRIS
+746 LKMASVGNRIS

-851 KTEFAFSGLDTDA
+851 KTEFAFSGLETDA

-872 SKKGELSYGSK
+872 SKKGELSYSSK

-896 SVTATPSR
+896 SVTVTPSR
-904 NGQKRYYDLN
+904 NGQKRFYDLN
-914 GRRVPAKEMRHGI
+914 GRRVSAKEMRHGI
-927 YIVKQGNSVYKIVR
+927 YIVKQGNCVYKIVR

>member
-1 MKKLII
+1 MKKII
-7 FSLLVVCF
+7 ILSLLVVCF
-15 VQATFAIPAYPK
+15 VQTTFAIPAYPK
-27 PLKVKQADGSWI
+27 PLKVKQADGSWL
-39 TIQMHGD
+39 TIQMRGD
-46 EHGHYVMTSDGIP
+46 EHGHYVLTSDGIP
-59 LVFNAQLRNY
+59 LVFNARQENY
-69 EYADWKNGEVQ
+69 EYADWKDGKVQ
-80 ASGIKATEASD
+80 ASGIKAAEASE
-91 RSAQVKK
+91 RTAKVKAFVK
-98 FIESQDKSAILES
+98 SQDKSAILES
-111 FKRARLQQLQQVF
+111 FKRARLQQLQQTL
-124 SARRNASLKNG
+124 SSRRNVSLK
-135 INSASPLSAV
+135 A
-145 SSLVSRSSSNPQEEK
+145 SSNPQKEK

-165 TTGEVHS
+165 TIGEVHS

-194 FNSMLNEP
+194 FNNMLNEP

-215 DFYVNSSNGKFQPQF
+215 DFYLNSSNGRFQPQF
-230 DVIGPVTLPKKYSYY
+230 DVIGPVTLPEKYSYY
-245 GANKGSSTD
+245 GANQGSSVD
-254 NPVALEEF
+254 NPARLEQF

-277 QYDHNQDGFI
+277 QYDHNQDGYI

-315 ADIAKEAGVT
+315 SDMAKDAGLSET
-325 QKSLKLDGIEVGNY
+325 SLKLNGVEVGNY
-339 TCSNEINGTIITP
+339 TCSNEINGTLITP

-375 IYYGMATFTPGSFD
+375 VNYGMTTFAPGSFD
-389 TMDRA
+389 TMAQA

-421 LKNGVDTLN
+421 LKNGVDSLN

-437 SNKAYM
+437 SNKAYV

-448 TNDQEYFIMENRQ
+448 TNDEEYFIMENRQ
-461 QKGWDAFIP
+461 KKGWDAFIP

-481 EAKAWEKNELN
+481 DAKAWEKNELN

-504 ADNKLTDN
+504 ADNKLSDN
-512 TRSGDP
+512 TRAGDP

-648 QQFTTAAIP
+648 QQLTTAAIP

-677 ASWKGMEVADD
+677 ASWKGMEAADD

-725 LSVNNYGEE
+725 LSMNNYGEE

-746 LKMASVGHRIS
+746 LKMASAGNRIS

-840 VAAYQKVSTNG
+840 VAVYQKVSTNG
-851 KTEFAFSGLDTDA
+851 KTEFAFSGLETDA

-872 SKKGELSYGSK
+872 SKKGELSYSSK

-896 SVTATPSR
+896 SVTVTPSR
-904 NGQKRYYDLN
+904 NGQKRFYDLN
-914 GRRVPAKEMRHGI
+914 GRRVSAKEMRHGI
-927 YIVKQGNSVYKIVR
+927 YIVKQGNCVYKIMR

>member
-1 MKKLII
+1 MKKII
-7 FSLLVVCF
+7 ILSLLVVCF
-15 VQATFAIPAYPK
+15 VQTTFAIPAYPK
-27 PLKVKQADGSWI
+27 PLKVKQADDSWL
-39 TIQMHGD
+39 TIQMCGD
-46 EHGHYVMTSDGIP
+46 EHGHYVLTSDGIP
-59 LVFNAQLRNY
+59 LVFNARQKNY
-69 EYADWKNGEVQ
+69 EYADWKNGKVQ
-80 ASGIKATEASD
+80 ASGFKATEVSE
-91 RSAQVKK
+91 RSAQVKS
-98 FIESQDKSAILES
+98 FIQAQDKSAILES
-111 FKRARLQQLQQVF
+111 FKRARLQQLQQTL
-124 SARRNASLKNG
+124 SSRRNASLKVG
-135 INSASPLSAV
+135 
-145 SSLVSRSSSNPQEEK
+145 SNPQKEK

-165 TTGEVHS
+165 TIGEVHS

-194 FNSMLNEP
+194 FSNMLNEP

-215 DFYVNSSNGKFQPQF
+215 DFYLNSSNGRFQPQF
-230 DVIGPVTLPKKYSYY
+230 DVIGPVTLPEKYSYY
-245 GANKGSSTD
+245 GANKGSSVD
-254 NPVALEEF
+254 DPVRLEKF

-268 LADPLVDFS
+268 LAAPSVDFS
-277 QYDHNQDGFI
+277 QYDHNQDGYI

-303 DGNAI
+303 DGNAL

-315 ADIAKEAGVT
+315 SDIATQAGAAQT
-325 QKSLKLDGIEVGNY
+325 SLKLNGVEVGNY
-339 TCSNEINGTIITP
+339 TCSNEINGTLITP

-375 IYYGMATFTPGSFD
+375 VNYGITTFAPGSFD
-389 TMDRA
+389 TMAQA

-481 EAKAWEKNELN
+481 DAKAWEKNELN

-597 VNGKKESLPLYN
+597 VNGKKEPLPLYN

-677 ASWKGMEVADD
+677 ASWKGMEAADD

-725 LSVNNYGEE
+725 LSMNNYGEE

-746 LKMASVGHRIS
+746 LKMASVGNRIS

-872 SKKGELSYGSK
+872 SKKGELSYSSK
-883 ELIVTPASSTGIS
+883 ELIVIPASSTGIS

>member
-1 MKKLII
+1 MKKIII

-15 VQATFAIPAYPK
+15 VQTTFAIPAYPK
-27 PLKVKQADGSWI
+27 PLKVKQADGSWL
-39 TIQMHGD
+39 TIQMRGD
-46 EHGHYVMTSDGIP
+46 EHGHYVLTSDGIP
-59 LVFNAQLRNY
+59 LVFNARQENY
-69 EYADWKNGEVQ
+69 EYADWKDGKVQ
-80 ASGIKATEASD
+80 ASGIKAVEASE
-91 RSAQVKK
+91 RTAKVKA
-98 FIESQDKSAILES
+98 FVESLDKSAILES
-111 FKRARLQQLQQVF
+111 FKRARLQQLQQTL
-124 SARRNASLKNG
+124 SSRRNASLKAG
-135 INSASPLSAV
+135 
-145 SSLVSRSSSNPQEEK
+145 SNPQKEK

-165 TTGEVHS
+165 TIGEVHS

-194 FNSMLNEP
+194 FNNMLNEP

-215 DFYVNSSNGKFQPQF
+215 DFYLNSSNGRFQPQF
-230 DVIGPVTLPKKYSYY
+230 DVIGPVTLPEKYSYY
-245 GANKGSSTD
+245 GANQGSSVD
-254 NPVALEEF
+254 NPARLEQF

-277 QYDHNQDGFI
+277 QYDHNQDGYI

-315 ADIAKEAGVT
+315 SDMAKDAGLSET
-325 QKSLKLDGIEVGNY
+325 SLKLDGIEVGNY
-339 TCSNEINGTIITP
+339 TCSNEINGTLITP

-375 IYYGMATFTPGSFD
+375 VNYGMTTFAPGSFD
-389 TMDRA
+389 TMAQA

-421 LKNGVDTLN
+421 LKNGVDSLN

-437 SNKAYM
+437 SNKAYV

-448 TNDQEYFIMENRQ
+448 TNDEEYFIMENRQ
-461 QKGWDAFIP
+461 KKGWDAFIP

-481 EAKAWEKNELN
+481 DAKAWEKNELN

-512 TRSGDP
+512 TRAGDP

-640 SYSSDVYT
+640 SYSSAVYT
-648 QQFTTAAIP
+648 QQLTTAAIP

-677 ASWKGMEVADD
+677 ASWEGMETADD

-710 KELEG
+710 DELEG

-725 LSVNNYGEE
+725 LSMNNYGEE

-746 LKMASVGHRIS
+746 LKMASVGNRIS

-851 KTEFAFSGLDTDA
+851 KTEFAFSGLEKDA

-872 SKKGELSYGSK
+872 SKKGELSYSSK

-896 SVTATPSR
+896 SVTVTPSR
-904 NGQKRYYDLN
+904 NGQKRFYDLN
-914 GRRVPAKEMRHGI
+914 GRKVSAKEMRHGI
-927 YIVKQGNSVYKIVR
+927 YIVKQGNCVYKIVR

>member
-1 MKKLII
+1 M
-7 FSLLVVCF
+7 
-15 VQATFAIPAYPK
+15 QTTFAIPAYPK
-27 PLKVKQADGSWI
+27 PLKVKQADGSWL
-39 TIQMHGD
+39 TIQMRGD
-46 EHGHYVMTSDGIP
+46 EHGHYVLTSDGIP
-59 LVFNAQLRNY
+59 LVFNARQKNY
-69 EYADWKNGEVQ
+69 EYADWKDGKVQ
-80 ASGIKATEASD
+80 ASGIKAVEASE
-91 RSAQVKK
+91 RTAKVKA
-98 FIESQDKSAILES
+98 FVESQDKSAILES
-111 FKRARLQQLQQVF
+111 FKRARLQQLQQTL
-124 SARRNASLKNG
+124 SSRRNASLKVG
-135 INSASPLSAV
+135 
-145 SSLVSRSSSNPQEEK
+145 SNPQKEK

-165 TTGEVHS
+165 TIGEVHS

-194 FNSMLNEP
+194 FNNMLNEP

-215 DFYVNSSNGKFQPQF
+215 DFYLNSSNGRFQPQF
-230 DVIGPVTLPKKYSYY
+230 DVIGPVTLPEKYSYY
-245 GANKGSSTD
+245 GANKGSSVD
-254 NPVALEEF
+254 NPARLEQF

-277 QYDHNQDGFI
+277 QYDHNQDGYI

-315 ADIAKEAGVT
+315 SDMAKDAGLSET
-325 QKSLKLDGIEVGNY
+325 SLKLDGIEVGNY
-339 TCSNEINGTIITP
+339 TCSNEINGTLITP

-375 IYYGMATFTPGSFD
+375 VNYGMTTFAPGSFD
-389 TMDRA
+389 TMAQA

-421 LKNGVDTLN
+421 LKNGVDSLN

-437 SNKAYM
+437 SNKAYV

-448 TNDQEYFIMENRQ
+448 TNDEEYFIMENRQ
-461 QKGWDAFIP
+461 KKGWDAFIP

-481 EAKAWEKNELN
+481 DAKAWEKNELN

-512 TRSGDP
+512 TRAGDP

-648 QQFTTAAIP
+648 QQLTTAAIP

-677 ASWKGMEVADD
+677 ASWKGMEAADD

-698 ATEATQKGYDFS
+698 ATESTQKGYDFS
-710 KELEG
+710 DELEG
-715 MPSLWKTNGN
+715 MPSLWETNGN
-725 LSVNNYGEE
+725 LSMNNYGEE

-746 LKMASVGHRIS
+746 LKMASAGNRIS

-851 KTEFAFSGLDTDA
+851 KTEFAFSGLETDA

-872 SKKGELSYGSK
+872 SKKGELSYSSK

-904 NGQKRYYDLN
+904 NGQKRFYDLN
-914 GRRVPAKEMRHGI
+914 GRRVSAKEMRYGI

>member
-1 MKKLII
+1 M
-7 FSLLVVCF
+7 
-15 VQATFAIPAYPK
+15 QTTFAIPAYPK
-27 PLKVKQADGSWI
+27 PLKVKQADGSWL
-39 TIQMHGD
+39 TIQMRGD
-46 EHGHYVMTSDGIP
+46 EHGHYVLTSDGIP
-59 LVFNAQLRNY
+59 LVFNARQKNY
-69 EYADWKNGEVQ
+69 EYADWKDGKVQ
-80 ASGIKATEASD
+80 ASGIKAVEASE
-91 RSAQVKK
+91 RTAKVKA
-98 FIESQDKSAILES
+98 FVESQDKSAILES
-111 FKRARLQQLQQVF
+111 FKRARLQQLQQTL
-124 SARRNASLKNG
+124 SSRRNASLKVG
-135 INSASPLSAV
+135 
-145 SSLVSRSSSNPQEEK
+145 SNPQKEK

-165 TTGEVHS
+165 TIGEVHS

-194 FNSMLNEP
+194 FNNMLNEP

-215 DFYVNSSNGKFQPQF
+215 DFYLNSSNGRFQPQF
-230 DVIGPVTLPKKYSYY
+230 DVIGPVTLPEKYSYY

-315 ADIAKEAGVT
+315 SDMAKDAGLSET
-325 QKSLKLDGIEVGNY
+325 SLKLNGVEVGNY
-339 TCSNEINGTIITP
+339 TCSNEINGTLITP

-375 IYYGMATFTPGSFD
+375 VNYGITTFAPGSFD
-389 TMDRA
+389 TMAQA

-481 EAKAWEKNELN
+481 DAKAWEKNELN
-492 ITGTHQRVDIVE
+492 ITGTHQRLDIVE

-512 TRSGDP
+512 TRAGDP

-547 DGIINL
+547 DGVINL

-582 DVPVAKRYVLNISSV
+582 DVPVAKQYVLNISSV

-614 AAQPSLHVEGL
+614 AAQPSLHVERL

-677 ASWKGMEVADD
+677 ASWKGMEAADD

-725 LSVNNYGEE
+725 LSMNNYGEE

-746 LKMASVGHRIS
+746 LKMASAGNRIS

-851 KTEFAFSGLDTDA
+851 KTEFAFSGLETDA

-872 SKKGELSYGSK
+872 SKKGELSYSSK

-904 NGQKRYYDLN
+904 NGQKRFYDLN
-914 GRRVPAKEMRHGI
+914 GRRVSAKEMRHGI

>member
-1 MKKLII
+1 MKKII
-7 FSLLVVCF
+7 ILSLLVACF
-15 VQATFAIPAYPK
+15 VQTTFAIPAYPK
-27 PLKVKQADGSWI
+27 PLKVKQADGSWL
-39 TIQMHGD
+39 TIQMRGD
-46 EHGHYVMTSDGIP
+46 EHGHYVLTSDGIP
-59 LVFNAQLRNY
+59 LVFNARQKNY
-69 EYADWKNGEVQ
+69 EYADWKNGKVQ
-80 ASGIKATEASD
+80 ASGIKAVEASE
-91 RSAQVKK
+91 RTAKVKA
-98 FIESQDKSAILES
+98 FVESQDKSAILES
-111 FKRARLQQLQQVF
+111 FKRARLQQLQQTL
-124 SARRNASLKNG
+124 SSRRNASLKAG
-135 INSASPLSAV
+135 
-145 SSLVSRSSSNPQEEK
+145 SNPQKEK

-165 TTGEVHS
+165 TIGEVHS

-194 FNSMLNEP
+194 FNNMLNEP

-215 DFYVNSSNGKFQPQF
+215 DFYLNSSNGRFQPQF
-230 DVIGPVTLPKKYSYY
+230 DVIGPVTLPEKYSYY
-245 GANKGSSTD
+245 GANKGSSVD
-254 NPVALEEF
+254 NPARLEQF

-277 QYDHNQDGFI
+277 QYDHNQDGYI

-315 ADIAKEAGVT
+315 SDMAKDAGLSET
-325 QKSLKLDGIEVGNY
+325 SLKLNGVEVGNY
-339 TCSNEINGTIITP
+339 TCSNEINGTLITP

-375 IYYGMATFTPGSFD
+375 VNYGMTTFAPGSFD
-389 TMDRA
+389 TMAQA

-421 LKNGVDTLN
+421 LENGVDSLN

-437 SNKAYM
+437 SNKAYV

-448 TNDQEYFIMENRQ
+448 TNDEEYFIMENRQ
-461 QKGWDAFIP
+461 KKGWDAFIP

-481 EAKAWEKNELN
+481 DAKAWEKNELN

-512 TRSGDP
+512 TRAGDP

-648 QQFTTAAIP
+648 KQLTTAAIP

-677 ASWKGMEVADD
+677 ASWKGMEAADD

-710 KELEG
+710 KELDG
-715 MPSLWKTNGN
+715 MPSLWETNGN
-725 LSVNNYGEE
+725 LSMNNYGEE

-746 LKMASVGHRIS
+746 LKMASAGNRIS

-791 GADMASG
+791 GAGMASG

-851 KTEFAFSGLDTDA
+851 KTEFAFSGLETDA

-872 SKKGELSYGSK
+872 SKKGELSYSSK

-904 NGQKRYYDLN
+904 NGQKRFYDLN
-914 GRRVPAKEMRHGI
+914 GRRVSAKEMRHGI

>member
-1 MKKLII
+1 M
-7 FSLLVVCF
+7 
-15 VQATFAIPAYPK
+15 QTTFAIPAYPK
-27 PLKVKQADGSWI
+27 PLKVKQADGSWL
-39 TIQMHGD
+39 TIQMRGD
-46 EHGHYVMTSDGIP
+46 EHGHYVLTSDGIP
-59 LVFNAQLRNY
+59 LVFNARQENY
-69 EYADWKNGEVQ
+69 EYADWKDGKVQ
-80 ASGIKATEASD
+80 ASGIKAVEASE
-91 RSAQVKK
+91 RTAKVKA
-98 FIESQDKSAILES
+98 FVESLDKSAILES
-111 FKRARLQQLQQVF
+111 FKRARLQQLQQTL
-124 SARRNASLKNG
+124 SSRRNASLKAG
-135 INSASPLSAV
+135 
-145 SSLVSRSSSNPQEEK
+145 SNPQKEK

-165 TTGEVHS
+165 TIGEVHS

-194 FNSMLNEP
+194 FNNMLNEP

-215 DFYVNSSNGKFQPQF
+215 DFYLNSSNGRFQPQF
-230 DVIGPVTLPKKYSYY
+230 DVIGPVTLPEKYSYY
-245 GANKGSSTD
+245 GANQGSSVD
-254 NPVALEEF
+254 NPARLEQF

-277 QYDHNQDGFI
+277 QYDHNQDGYI

-315 ADIAKEAGVT
+315 SDMAKDAGLSET
-325 QKSLKLDGIEVGNY
+325 SLKLDGIEVGNY
-339 TCSNEINGTIITP
+339 TCSNEINGTLITP

-375 IYYGMATFTPGSFD
+375 VNYGMTTFAPGSFD
-389 TMDRA
+389 TMAQA

-421 LKNGVDTLN
+421 LKNGVDSLN

-437 SNKAYM
+437 SNKAYV

-448 TNDQEYFIMENRQ
+448 TNDEEYFIMENRQ
-461 QKGWDAFIP
+461 KKGWDAFIP

-481 EAKAWEKNELN
+481 DAKAWEKNELN

-504 ADNKLTDN
+504 ADNKLSDN
-512 TRSGDP
+512 TRAGDP

-640 SYSSDVYT
+640 SYSSAVYT
-648 QQFTTAAIP
+648 QQLTTAAIP

-677 ASWKGMEVADD
+677 ASWEGMEAADD

-710 KELEG
+710 KELDG

-725 LSVNNYGEE
+725 LSMNNYGEE

-746 LKMASVGHRIS
+746 LKMASVGNRIS

-851 KTEFAFSGLDTDA
+851 KTEFAFSGLETDA

-872 SKKGELSYGSK
+872 SKKGELSYSSK

-896 SVTATPSR
+896 SVTVTPSR
-904 NGQKRYYDLN
+904 NGQKRFYDLN
-914 GRRVPAKEMRHGI
+914 GRRVSAKEMRHGI
-927 YIVKQGNSVYKIVR
+927 YIVKQGNCVYKIVR